1 MIRKKRYLAAKMG
14 LLALG
19 LMLLFP
25 GQAEAADKKTIYN
38 SPYVSF
44 SPDGK
49 AFTTCAGDQNYTWY
63 AEDDSTTVYTGIKSS
78 LRSLRTGEHY
88 YKVARWGEVPVG
100 SWKVVHRPG
109 QCIHDGY
116 TSDENWHGIQF
127 GTQKCMQYYYS
138 GWKAFCA
145 DCGEPLED
153 SNIYMSREAASSI
166 QYLDLGSE
174 KNPVF
179 YYYLCPFCR
188 NLEQGVGLS
197 AHWCKEISWNQYRVV
212 YKANSGVDGYNG
224 YMDYSYHMYN
234 NETIYEG
241 ETVTPVTH
249 LTENNYTRVGY
260 VFTGWNTKQDG
271 SGVSFTDK
279 EEIYNLSSSDWNDQ
293 STWTDTDRG
302 TITLYA
308 QWRKSESTLVID
320 ANGGKYGGL
329 DKQSI
334 TQLYLKKYVLQAD
347 FIQAP
352 EGYQVSFETNG
363 GSTVETILGTK
374 HFVEWMREQPF
385 KGWLDDNK
393 YIFTAPDGNVDT
405 VKAAYHSDPIT
416 LPVTTKDGWSFGG
429 WYYDSDFSLPAGG
442 AGDQII
448 PSKDMTLYAQWVDLR
463 LQAVDNYEVNDGKG
477 AVDLSWSQ
485 SDQNN
490 KTYLVYQKKEDGAW
504 IRVNSANDISSTTVI
519 DQTYTFDGQAKQYTV
534 PYTGLYSINAMGAQG
549 QSYGSYTGGYGGSV
563 TGTFWLRKGEILT
576 YVVGGQNG
584 YNGGGNASS
593 FGNGGGMTSVVSNQK
608 GTLLIAGGG
617 GGAFSHGNGNA
628 GGSAASVID
637 GNAGQAGMAGGGA
650 GYQGGTAGERL
661 VHHHTS
667 ACDTSR
673 SIIGSFRNN
682 NYSYEDDDDD
692 RYYVKQRIA
701 NVSADGFKYLHF
713 SGLINQ
719 QRGHRISAGSGTL
732 KVYNQNGLIFQKSI
746 YDIESFIRTEY
757 QRAIAG
763 NYGGENNYSSY
774 SHANYD
780 FDDNDQAVYEDTDY
794 VWLHYNGDGSVT
806 KWRKDGADD
815 DYIPN
820 PSANATSYF
829 IPSAT
834 RGGSSWFYGINWYFK
849 YDIPIPAGSTN
860 IRIEF
865 ESEHETE
872 SYLSVSVQEAVL
884 TGRIGCGMT
893 EGQVISS
900 KPAYGGSN
908 YVNSSYALMY
918 EMNSGERSGSG
929 IGELHSKAIGYQE
942 SLDLAGVTA
951 TDFAAP
957 DKISDQVT
965 KEPLDGKSIRVTW
978 QVPSDNG
985 TDYYHKVESYL
996 TGSTSMLCESN
1007 VTKNTLVSG
1016 VKGYYYL
1023 VDQNGDTVVTGN
1035 ANYVQVPHVNV
1046 VTAEYNQ
1053 YLHIAAVDVA
1063 GNISETTHILIDAKD
1078 VLWKLYTKQLVID
1091 ASADNVYPATDK
1103 SWYVRADGSTPFT
1116 LKNEAYMDGTASR
1129 GYQLNETIYETVSDD
1144 SSVARN
1150 IIRTASTEIA
1160 DTSIRTDAN
1169 GLAYST
1175 DGTTALQQ
1183 YSYSYTVRSNK
1194 NRDLMGVQ
1202 KFTISRDLSGQTIQV
1217 IPVAEAD
1224 KESDKV
1230 YSAHELDEKNKITL
1244 IADGEAPVI
1253 RGLEIMED
1261 RDLIDRRDGSIT
1273 VTVTAD
1279 DDLSGVKDF
1288 YVVIKNTDNAIT
1300 KTYLPDVD
1308 GSIRITITEDEP
1320 IFSGD
1325 FTVLGYAVDN
1335 VGNENNLSYGTT
1347 EFALASSVE
1356 RILSPHDPIF
1366 KCGESGILTFTTW
1379 GYADRVEVIF
1389 PESMTALDPTL
1400 NKVYDY
1406 TDCPG
1411 YMITEHLQFM
1421 VPLYTPEN
1429 QNLEITVRAYKGD
1442 KKLEDHPT
1450 ISVIGVSGTVL
1461 DEFRTRLR

>member
-19 LMLLFP
+19 LMLMFP

-63 AEDDSTTVYTGIKSS
+63 DNGTTVYTGIKSS

-109 QCIHDGY
+109 QCIHDAY

-127 GTQKCMQYYYS
+127 GTQKCIQNYYS

-153 SNIYMSREAASSI
+153 ANIYMSREAASSI

-188 NLEQGVGLS
+188 NLEQGVSLS
-197 AHWCKEISWNQYRVV
+197 AHWCKKISWNQYRIF
-212 YKANSGVDGYNG
+212 YDPNIKKYNG

-234 NETIYEG
+234 SATEYEG
-241 ETVTPVTH
+241 QTVTPVTH
-249 LTENNYTRVGY
+249 LTENNYTKEGY
-260 VFTGWNTKQDG
+260 VFIGWNTKPDG
-271 SGVSFTDK
+271 SGVSFSDSA
-279 EEIYNLSSSDWNDQ
+279 EIYNLSNVDWRDE
-293 STWTDTDRG
+293 STWTETDNG

-320 ANGGKYGGL
+320 AAGGKYSGL

-334 TQLYLKKYVLQAD
+334 TQPYLKNYVLQAD
-347 FIQAP
+347 LIQAP
-352 EGYQVSFETNG
+352 DGYQVAFVANG
-363 GSTVETILGTK
+363 GSTVETIAGTK

-385 KGWLDDNK
+385 RGWLEDNI
-393 YIFTAPDGNVDT
+393 YTFTAPDGNVDT
-405 VKAAYHSDPIT
+405 LKAAYQSDPIT
-416 LPVTTKDGWSFGG
+416 LPSTTKDGWSFGG
-429 WYYDSDFSLPAGG
+429 WYYDPDFSLPAGG

-463 LQAVDNYEVNDGKG
+463 LQSVDNYDANDGKG

-490 KTYLVYQKKEDGAW
+490 KTYLVYQKREDGAW
-504 IRVNSANDISSTTVI
+504 LRVNSANDISSTTI
-519 DQTYTFDGQAKQYTV
+519 INQAYNFEGQFKQYTV
-534 PYTGLYSINAMGAQG
+534 PYTGLYTIDALGAQG
-549 QSYGSYTGGYGGSV
+549 KSYGSYTGGYGGSV
-563 TGTFWLRKGEILT
+563 TGTFWLRKGEVLT
-576 YVVGGQNG
+576 YVVGGQDG
-584 YNGGGNASS
+584 YNGGGSASS

-608 GTLLIAGGG
+608 GTLMIAGGG

-628 GGSAASVID
+628 GGSAASVIN
-637 GNAGQAGMAGGGA
+637 GNNGQSGMAGGGG
-650 GYQGGTAGERL
+650 GYQGGTAGERIDHYH
-661 VHHHTS
+661 VASCNVYHTHV
-667 ACDTSR
+667 
-673 SIIGSFRNN
+673 GS
-682 NYSYEDDDDD
+682 SD
-692 RYYVKQRIA
+692 RYGGCYTKYVENKRVVTWTDNLCCSNCQEGPNA
-701 NVSADGFKYLHF
+701 HF
-713 SGLINQ
+713 PGNPYGACGNFNPNWEKEIDDS
-719 QRGHRISAGSGTL
+719 
-732 KVYNQNGLIFQKSI
+732 Y
-746 YDIESFIRTEY
+746 YDLTCGKTTSTIVGYRC
-757 QRAIAG
+757 G
-763 NYGGENNYSSY
+763 M
-774 SHANYD
+774 
-780 FDDNDQAVYEDTDY
+780 
-794 VWLHYNGDGSVT
+794 YNGQ
-806 KWRKDGADD
+806 
-815 DYIPN
+815 I
-820 PSANATSYF
+820 
-829 IPSAT
+829 
-834 RGGSSWFYGINWYFK
+834 
-849 YDIPIPAGSTN
+849 
-860 IRIEF
+860 
-865 ESEHETE
+865 
-872 SYLSVSVQEAVL
+872 L
-884 TGRIGCGMT
+884 
-893 EGQVISS
+893 SS

-908 YVNSSYALMY
+908 YVNSAYAMMY
-918 EMNSGERSGSG
+918 ETYSGVRSGSG
-929 IGELHSKAIGYQE
+929 AAELHSKAIGYQE

-978 QVPSDNG
+978 QVPNDNG

-1007 VTKNTLVSG
+1007 ITKNTLVSG
-1016 VKGYYYL
+1016 VMGYYYL
-1023 VDQNGDTVVTGN
+1023 VDQKEDTVVTGY
-1035 ANYVQVPHVNV
+1035 ANYVQDPHVNV

-1078 VLWKLYTKQLVID
+1078 VLWKIYTKQLSID
-1091 ASADNVYPATDK
+1091 ESVDNVYPAADK
-1103 SWYVRADGSTPFT
+1103 IWYVRADGTTPFT
-1116 LKNEAYMDGTASR
+1116 LKNEAYMDGTASQ

-1169 GLAYST
+1169 GLSYST

>member
-1 MIRKKRYLAAKMG
+1 MIRKKRYLAVG
-14 LLALG
+14 LLAMG
-19 LMLLFP
+19 ISIIFS
-25 GQAEAADKKTIYN
+25 GQTAEAAEKKTIYN

-63 AEDDSTTVYTGIKSS
+63 DNGTTVNTGIKSS
-78 LRSLRTGEHY
+78 LRNLETGEHY
-88 YKVARWGEVPVG
+88 YAIRRSGEVPVG
-100 SWKVVHRPG
+100 YWKVVHRPG

-116 TSDENWHGIQF
+116 PDKDWHGIAF

-138 GWKAFCA
+138 GWKAYCA
-145 DCGEPLED
+145 DCGEPIKE
-153 SNIYMSREAASSI
+153 NHIYMSREAAASI
-166 QYLDLGSE
+166 QYLDLGTE
-174 KNPVF
+174 TARMG
-179 YYYLCPFCR
+179 YYYLCPFCS
-188 NLEQGVGLS
+188 NLEQGVTLS
-197 AHWCKEISWNQYRVV
+197 AHLCKEISWNQYRIF
-212 YKANSGVDGYNG
+212 YNPNIKKYNG

-234 NETIYEG
+234 NATEYEG
-241 ETVTPVTH
+241 QTVTPVTH
-249 LTENNYTRVGY
+249 LTENNYTKEGY
-260 VFTGWNTKQDG
+260 VFIGWNTKPDG
-271 SGVSFTDK
+271 SGAFFADSA
-279 EEIYNLSSSDWNDQ
+279 EIYNLSSIDWRDE
-293 STWTDTDRG
+293 STWTETDNG
-302 TITLYA
+302 TVTLYA

-320 ANGGKYGGL
+320 AAGGKYSGL

-334 TQLYLKKYVLQAD
+334 TQPYLKNYVLQVD
-347 FIQAP
+347 LIQAP
-352 EGYQVSFETNG
+352 DGYQVAFVANG
-363 GSTVETILGTK
+363 GSPVETIAGTK

-385 KGWLDDNK
+385 RGWLEDNI
-393 YIFTAPDGNVDT
+393 YTFTAPDGNVDT
-405 VKAAYHSDPIT
+405 LKAAYQSDPIT
-416 LPVTTKDGWSFGG
+416 LPATTRDGWSFGG
-429 WYYDSDFSLPAGG
+429 WYYDPDFSLPAGG

-463 LQAVDNYEVNDGKG
+463 LQSVDNYDANEGKG

-490 KTYLVYQKKEDGAW
+490 KTYLVYQKRENGAW
-504 IRVNSANDISSTTVI
+504 IRVNSADDISSTTVI
-519 DQTYTFDGQAKQYTV
+519 SEAYSFEGQEKQYTI
-534 PYTGLYSINAMGAQG
+534 PYTGLYTIKALGAQG
-549 QSYGSYTGGYGGSV
+549 ASYESYTGGYGGSV
-563 TGTFWLRKGEILT
+563 GGKFWLRKGDVLT
-576 YVVGGQNG
+576 YAVGGQNG
-584 YNGGGNASS
+584 YNGGGNATDY
-593 FGNGGGMTSVVSNQK
+593 GNGGGMTSVVSDQK
-608 GTLLIAGGG
+608 GELMIAGGG
-617 GGAFSHGNGNA
+617 GGASPGGNGGN

-637 GNAGQAGMAGGGA
+637 GHDGESGMAGGGA
-650 GYQGGTAGERL
+650 GYQGGCAGEKI
-661 VHHHTS
+661 VHHHTNDCYVDAS
-667 ACDTSR
+667 YTPAFGSWDGKVDGFDCYADSNTKTS
-673 SIIGSFRNN
+673 G
-682 NYSYEDDDDD
+682 YAHTKDDDP
-692 RYYVKQRIA
+692 RHVIRVGWESYAYSEGTLWNLNGYSGLATNGNTQL
-701 NVSADGFKYLHF
+701 NVSVHTNSWGSTDGLNLSKSKY
-713 SGLINQ
+713 
-719 QRGHRISAGSGTL
+719 R
-732 KVYNQNGLIFQKSI
+732 VMNQNGSTISSG
-746 YDIESFIRTEY
+746 SFSS
-757 QRAIAG
+757 AM
-763 NYGGENNYSSY
+763 NSSSSSGGS
-774 SHANYD
+774 
-780 FDDNDQAVYEDTDY
+780 
-794 VWLHYNGDGSVT
+794 
-806 KWRKDGADD
+806 
-815 DYIPN
+815 
-820 PSANATSYF
+820 
-829 IPSAT
+829 
-834 RGGSSWFYGINWYFK
+834 GSSWENPDGSWGGSPDVRDFYGTFHFALPEGTTRIYLYLDFYHNA
-849 YDIPIPAGSTN
+849 YDAWFT
-860 IRIEF
+860 
-865 ESEHETE
+865 SEITG
-872 SYLSVSVQEAVL
+872 LSFSG
-884 TGRIGCGMT
+884 GRKLNCGMT
-893 EGQVISS
+893 EGQVLSS

-908 YVNSSYALMY
+908 YVSSDALMY
-918 EMNSGERSGSG
+918 EMYSGVRSGSG
-929 IGELHSKAIGYQE
+929 YATLDAEAVGYQE
-942 SLDLAGVTA
+942 SLDLTGVVA

-965 KEPLDGKSIRVTW
+965 KEPLDGKSICVTW
-978 QVPSDNG
+978 QTPKDNG

-996 TGSTSMLCESN
+996 TGSTSMLCKSN

-1016 VKGYYYL
+1016 VMGYYYL
-1023 VDQNGDTVVTGN
+1023 VDQKEDTVVTGN
-1035 ANYVQVPHVNV
+1035 ANYVQDPHVNV

-1063 GNISETTHILIDAKD
+1063 GNISDTTHILIDAKD

-1103 SWYVRADGSTPFT
+1103 SWYVRADGGTPFT

-1144 SSVARN
+1144 SSVSRN

-1224 KESDKV
+1224 KELNKV
-1230 YSAHELDEKNKITL
+1230 YSAHELDEANKITL
-1244 IADGEAPVI
+1244 IADAEAPVI

-1273 VTVTAD
+1273 IRASAED
-1279 DDLSGVKDF
+1279 ELSGVKDF
-1288 YVVIKNTDNAIT
+1288 YIVISNSDNAVM
-1300 KTYLPDVD
+1300 KTYTPDEN
-1308 GSIRITITEDEP
+1308 GYINITITNDEP

-1325 FTVLGYAVDN
+1325 FTLLGYAVDN
-1335 VGNENNLSYGTT
+1335 VGNENSLSYGTT

-1356 RILSPHDPIF
+1356 RILEPHDPIF

-1429 QNLEITVRAYKGD
+1429 QNLEVTVRAYKGD

>member
-19 LMLLFP
+19 LMLMFP

-63 AEDDSTTVYTGIKSS
+63 DNGTTVYTGIKSS

-116 TSDENWHGIQF
+116 PTDKNWHGIQF
-127 GTQKCMQYYYS
+127 GTQKCIQNYYS

-153 SNIYMSREAASSI
+153 ANIYMSREAASSI

-188 NLEQGVGLS
+188 NLEQGVSLS
-197 AHWCKEISWNQYRVV
+197 AHWCKEISWNQYRVI
-212 YKANSGVDGYNG
+212 YKPNTGADDYSG
-224 YMDYSYHMYN
+224 YMDTSYHMYN
-234 NETIYEG
+234 NATTYEG

-249 LTENNYTRVGY
+249 LTANGYTRIGY
-260 VFTGWNTKQDG
+260 VFTGWNTKPDG
-271 SGVSFTDK
+271 SGTTYADK
-279 EEIYNLSSSDWNDQ
+279 EEIYNLSSADWNNKNE
-293 STWTDTDRG
+293 STWIETDNG

-320 ANGGKYGGL
+320 AAGGKYSGL

-334 TQLYLKKYVLQAD
+334 TQPYLKNYVLQVD
-347 FIQAP
+347 LIQAP
-352 EGYQVSFETNG
+352 DGYQVSFETNG

-374 HFVEWMREQPF
+374 HFIEWMREQPF
-385 KGWLDDNK
+385 KGWLEDNK

-405 VKAAYHSDPIT
+405 VKAAYQSDPIT
-416 LPVTTKDGWSFGG
+416 LPSTTKDGWSFGG
-429 WYYDSDFSLPAGG
+429 WYYDPDFSLPAGG

-463 LQAVDNYEVNDGKG
+463 LQSVDNYDANEGKG

-490 KTYLVYQKKEDGAW
+490 KTYLVYQKRENGAW
-504 IRVNSANDISSTTVI
+504 IRVNSADDISSTTVI
-519 DQTYTFDGQAKQYTV
+519 NEAYSFDGQEKQYTI
-534 PYTGLYSINAMGAQG
+534 PYTGLYTIKALGAQG
-549 QSYGSYTGGYGGSV
+549 ASYESYTGGYGGSV
-563 TGTFWLRKGEILT
+563 DGKFWLRKGDVLT
-576 YVVGGQNG
+576 YAVGGQNG
-584 YNGGGNASS
+584 YNGGGNATDY
-593 FGNGGGMTSVVSNQK
+593 GNGGGMTSVVSDQK
-608 GTLLIAGGG
+608 GELLIAGGG
-617 GGAFSHGNGNA
+617 GGASPGGDGGN

-637 GNAGQAGMAGGGA
+637 GHDGESGMAGGGA
-650 GYQGGTAGERL
+650 GYQGGCAGEKI
-661 VHHHTS
+661 VHHHTN
-667 ACDTSR
+667 ACYVDASYTPAF
-673 SIIGSFRNN
+673 GSW
-682 NYSYEDDDDD
+682 EGH
-692 RYYVKQRIA
+692 
-701 NVSADGFKYLHF
+701 ADGFDDYAGNYTKTDAYSHTKDDDPRHVIRVGWASNAYGDMFNISGYSGIATNGNTQLNVSVYASSWGST
-713 SGLINQ
+713 SGLSLAKSKYAI
-719 QRGHRISAGSGTL
+719 L
-732 KVYNQNGLIFQKSI
+732 NQNGTIISSGSFQS
-746 YDIESFIRTEY
+746 
-757 QRAIAG
+757 AIDSQQWS
-763 NYGGENNYSSY
+763 GGPGGVS
-774 SHANYD
+774 D
-780 FDDNDQAVYEDTDY
+780 
-794 VWLHYNGDGSVT
+794 
-806 KWRKDGADD
+806 
-815 DYIPN
+815 
-820 PSANATSYF
+820 SYF
-829 IPSAT
+829 DGTFKFKLPSGTT
-834 RGGSSWFYGINWYFK
+834 RIYLYLDFYHSASNAWLTSKITGLSFSGGRKIN
-849 YDIPIPAGSTN
+849 
-860 IRIEF
+860 
-865 ESEHETE
+865 
-872 SYLSVSVQEAVL
+872 
-884 TGRIGCGMT
+884 CGMT
-893 EGQVISS
+893 EGQVLSS

-908 YVNSSYALMY
+908 YVSSDALMY
-918 EMNSGERSGSG
+918 EMYSGVRSGSG
-929 IGELHSKAIGYQE
+929 YATLDAEAVGYQE
-942 SLDLAGVTA
+942 SLDLTGVVA

-965 KEPLDGKSIRVTW
+965 IEPLDGKSICVTW
-978 QVPSDNG
+978 QTPKDNG

-1007 VTKNTLVSG
+1007 ITKNTLVSG
-1016 VKGYYYL
+1016 VMGYYYL
-1023 VDQNGDTVVTGN
+1023 VDQKEDTVVAGN
-1035 ANYVQVPHVNV
+1035 ANYVQDPHVNV

-1103 SWYVRADGSTPFT
+1103 SWYVRADGSTPFA
-1116 LKNEAYMDGTASR
+1116 LKNEAYIYMDGTASR
-1129 GYQLNETIYETVSDD
+1129 GYQLNETIYETVSDN

-1169 GLAYST
+1169 GLSYST
-1175 DGTTALQQ
+1175 DGTSVLQQ

-1253 RGLEIMED
+1253 RGLEIMKD

-1273 VTVTAD
+1273 IHASAED
-1279 DDLSGVKDF
+1279 NLSGVKDF
-1288 YVVIKNTDNAIT
+1288 YIVISNSDNAVM
-1300 KTYLPDVD
+1300 KTYTPDEN
-1308 GSIRITITEDEP
+1308 GYINITITKDEP

-1325 FTVLGYAVDN
+1325 FTLLGYAVDN
-1335 VGNENNLSYGTT
+1335 VGNENSLSYGTT

-1356 RILSPHDPIF
+1356 RILEPHDPIF

-1389 PESMTALDPTL
+1389 PESMTKLDRTL

>member
-197 AHWCKEISWNQYRVV
+197 AHWCKKISWNQYRIF
-212 YKANSGVDGYNG
+212 YDPNIKKYNG

-320 ANGGKYGGL
+320 ANGGRYNGVDKYSL
-329 DKQSI
+329 TEPYSSK
-334 TQLYLKKYVLQAD
+334 YLLQKNL
-347 FIQAP
+347 IVSP
-352 EGYQVSFETNG
+352 NGYTVAFETNG
-363 GSTVETILGTK
+363 GTNVDTITGTM
-374 HFVEWMREQPF
+374 HFVEWMQIQPF
-385 KGWLDDNK
+385 NGFVTNDT
-393 YIFTAPDGNVDT
+393 YMFMAPDRNIDT
-405 VKAAYHSDPIT
+405 LKAVYQSDPIT

-429 WYYDSDFSLPAGG
+429 WYYDPDFSLPAGG

-463 LQAVDNYEVNDGKG
+463 LQSVDNYDANDGKG

-490 KTYLVYQKKEDGAW
+490 KTYLVYQKREDGAW
-504 IRVNSANDISSTTVI
+504 LRVNSANDISSTTI
-519 DQTYTFDGQAKQYTV
+519 INQAYNFEGQFKQYTV
-534 PYTGLYSINAMGAQG
+534 PYTGLYTIDALGAQG
-549 QSYGSYTGGYGGSV
+549 KSYGSYTGGYGGSV
-563 TGTFWLRKGEILT
+563 TGTFWLRKGEVLT
-576 YVVGGQNG
+576 YVVGGQDG
-584 YNGGGNASS
+584 YNGGGSASS

-608 GTLLIAGGG
+608 GTLMIAGGG

-628 GGSAASVID
+628 GGSAASVIN
-637 GNAGQAGMAGGGA
+637 GNNGQSGMAGGGG
-650 GYQGGTAGERL
+650 GYQGGTAGERIDHYH
-661 VHHHTS
+661 VASCNVYHTHV
-667 ACDTSR
+667 
-673 SIIGSFRNN
+673 GS
-682 NYSYEDDDDD
+682 SD
-692 RYYVKQRIA
+692 RYGGCYTKYVENKRVVTWTDNLCCSNCQEGPNA
-701 NVSADGFKYLHF
+701 HF
-713 SGLINQ
+713 PGNPYGACGNFNPNWEKEIDDS
-719 QRGHRISAGSGTL
+719 
-732 KVYNQNGLIFQKSI
+732 Y
-746 YDIESFIRTEY
+746 YDLTCGKTTSTIVGYRC
-757 QRAIAG
+757 G
-763 NYGGENNYSSY
+763 M
-774 SHANYD
+774 
-780 FDDNDQAVYEDTDY
+780 
-794 VWLHYNGDGSVT
+794 YNGQ
-806 KWRKDGADD
+806 
-815 DYIPN
+815 I
-820 PSANATSYF
+820 
-829 IPSAT
+829 
-834 RGGSSWFYGINWYFK
+834 
-849 YDIPIPAGSTN
+849 
-860 IRIEF
+860 
-865 ESEHETE
+865 
-872 SYLSVSVQEAVL
+872 L
-884 TGRIGCGMT
+884 
-893 EGQVISS
+893 SS

-908 YVNSSYALMY
+908 YVNSAYAMMY
-918 EMNSGERSGSG
+918 ETYSGVRSGSG
-929 IGELHSKAIGYQE
+929 AAELHSKAIGYQE

-978 QVPSDNG
+978 QVPNDNG

-1007 VTKNTLVSG
+1007 ITKNTLVSG
-1016 VKGYYYL
+1016 VMGYYYL
-1023 VDQNGDTVVTGN
+1023 VDQKEDTVVTGY
-1035 ANYVQVPHVNV
+1035 ANYVQDPHVNV

-1129 GYQLNETIYETVSDD
+1129 GYQLNETIYETVSDNN
-1144 SSVARN
+1144 SVARN
-1150 IIRTASTEIA
+1150 IIRTASMEIA

-1169 GLAYST
+1169 GLSYST
-1175 DGTTALQQ
+1175 DGTSVLQQ

-1300 KTYLPDVD
+1300 KTYLPDAD

-1347 EFALASSVE
+1347 EFALSSSVE

>member
-19 LMLLFP
+19 LMLMFP

-63 AEDDSTTVYTGIKSS
+63 DNGTTVYTGIKSS

-109 QCIHDGY
+109 QCIHDAY

-127 GTQKCMQYYYS
+127 GTQKCIQNYYS

-153 SNIYMSREAASSI
+153 ANIYMSREAASSI

-188 NLEQGVGLS
+188 NLEQGVSLS
-197 AHWCKEISWNQYRVV
+197 AHWCKEISWNQYRVI
-212 YKANSGVDGYNG
+212 YKPNTGADDYSG
-224 YMDYSYHMYN
+224 YMDTSYHMYN
-234 NETIYEG
+234 NATTYEG

-249 LTENNYTRVGY
+249 LTANGYTRIGY
-260 VFTGWNTKQDG
+260 VFTGWNTKPDG
-271 SGVSFTDK
+271 SGTTYADK
-279 EEIYNLSSSDWNDQ
+279 EEIYNLSSADWNNKNE
-293 STWTDTDRG
+293 STWIETDNG

-329 DKQSI
+329 DKQSV
-334 TQLYLKKYVLQAD
+334 TQLYLKNYVLQAD

-405 VKAAYHSDPIT
+405 VKAAYQSDPIT
-416 LPVTTKDGWSFGG
+416 LPFTTKDGWSFGG

-463 LQAVDNYEVNDGKG
+463 LQSVDNYDANDGKG

-490 KTYLVYQKKEDGAW
+490 KTYLVYQKREDGAW
-504 IRVNSANDISSTTVI
+504 LRVNSANDISSTTI
-519 DQTYTFDGQAKQYTV
+519 INQAYNFEGQSKQYTV
-534 PYTGLYSINAMGAQG
+534 PYTGLYTIDALGAQG
-549 QSYGSYTGGYGGSV
+549 KSYGSYTGGYGGSV
-563 TGTFWLRKGEILT
+563 TGTFWLRKGEVLT
-576 YVVGGQNG
+576 YVVGGQDG
-584 YNGGGNASS
+584 YNGGGSASS

-608 GTLLIAGGG
+608 GTLMIAGGG

-628 GGSAASVID
+628 GGSAASVIN
-637 GNAGQAGMAGGGA
+637 GNNGQSGMAGGGG
-650 GYQGGTAGERL
+650 GYQGGTAGERIDHYH
-661 VHHHTS
+661 VASCNVYHTHV
-667 ACDTSR
+667 
-673 SIIGSFRNN
+673 GS
-682 NYSYEDDDDD
+682 SD
-692 RYYVKQRIA
+692 RYGGCYTKYVENKRVVTWTDNLCCSNCQEGPNA
-701 NVSADGFKYLHF
+701 HF
-713 SGLINQ
+713 PGNPYGACGNFNPNWEKEIDDS
-719 QRGHRISAGSGTL
+719 
-732 KVYNQNGLIFQKSI
+732 Y
-746 YDIESFIRTEY
+746 YDLTCGKTTSTIVGYRC
-757 QRAIAG
+757 G
-763 NYGGENNYSSY
+763 M
-774 SHANYD
+774 
-780 FDDNDQAVYEDTDY
+780 
-794 VWLHYNGDGSVT
+794 YNGQ
-806 KWRKDGADD
+806 
-815 DYIPN
+815 I
-820 PSANATSYF
+820 
-829 IPSAT
+829 
-834 RGGSSWFYGINWYFK
+834 
-849 YDIPIPAGSTN
+849 
-860 IRIEF
+860 
-865 ESEHETE
+865 
-872 SYLSVSVQEAVL
+872 L
-884 TGRIGCGMT
+884 
-893 EGQVISS
+893 SS

-908 YVNSSYALMY
+908 YVNSAYAMMY
-918 EMNSGERSGSG
+918 ETHSGVRSGSG
-929 IGELHSKAIGYQE
+929 AAELHSKAIGYQE

-978 QVPSDNG
+978 QVPNDNG

-1007 VTKNTLVSG
+1007 ITKNTLVSG
-1016 VKGYYYL
+1016 VMGYYYL
-1023 VDQNGDTVVTGN
+1023 VDQKEDTVVAGN
-1035 ANYVQVPHVNV
+1035 ANYVQDPHVNV

-1103 SWYVRADGSTPFT
+1103 SWYVRADGTTPFT

-1169 GLAYST
+1169 GLSYST

-1183 YSYSYTVRSNK
+1183 YSFSYTVRSNK

-1230 YSAHELDEKNKITL
+1230 YSVHELDEKNKITL

>member
-19 LMLLFP
+19 LMLMFP

-63 AEDDSTTVYTGIKSS
+63 DNGTTVYTGIKSS

-109 QCIHDGY
+109 QCIHDAY

-127 GTQKCMQYYYS
+127 GTQKCIKNYYS

-153 SNIYMSREAASSI
+153 ANIYMSREAASSI

-188 NLEQGVGLS
+188 NLEQGVRLS
-197 AHWCKEISWNQYRVV
+197 AHWCKEISWNQYRVI
-212 YKANSGVDGYNG
+212 YKPNTGADDYSG
-224 YMDYSYHMYN
+224 YMDTSYHMYN
-234 NETIYEG
+234 NATTYEG

-249 LTENNYTRVGY
+249 LTANGYTRIGY
-260 VFTGWNTKQDG
+260 VFTGWNTKPDG
-271 SGVSFTDK
+271 SGTTYADK
-279 EEIYNLSSSDWNDQ
+279 EEIYNLSSADWNNKNE
-293 STWTDTDRG
+293 STWTETDNG

-308 QWRKSESTLVID
+308 QWRKRESTLVID

-334 TQLYLKKYVLQAD
+334 TQLYLKNYVLQAD

-405 VKAAYHSDPIT
+405 VKAAYQSDPIT
-416 LPVTTKDGWSFGG
+416 LPFTTKDGWSFGG

-463 LQAVDNYEVNDGKG
+463 LQSVDNYDANDGKG
-477 AVDLSWSQ
+477 AVDLSWSP

-490 KTYLVYQKKEDGAW
+490 KTYLVYQKREDGAW
-504 IRVNSANDISSTTVI
+504 LRVNSANDISSTTI
-519 DQTYTFDGQAKQYTV
+519 INQAYNFEGQSKQYTV
-534 PYTGLYSINAMGAQG
+534 PYTGLYTIDALGAQG
-549 QSYGSYTGGYGGSV
+549 KSYGSYTGGYGGSV
-563 TGTFWLRKGEILT
+563 TGTFWLRKGEVLT
-576 YVVGGQNG
+576 YVVGGQDG

-608 GTLLIAGGG
+608 GTLMIAGGG

-628 GGSAASVID
+628 GGSAASVIN
-637 GNAGQAGMAGGGA
+637 GNNGQSGMAGGGG
-650 GYQGGTAGERL
+650 GYQGGTAGERIDHYH
-661 VHHHTS
+661 VASCNVYHTHV
-667 ACDTSR
+667 
-673 SIIGSFRNN
+673 GS
-682 NYSYEDDDDD
+682 SD
-692 RYYVKQRIA
+692 RYGGCYTKYVENKRVVTWTDNLCCSNCQEGPNA
-701 NVSADGFKYLHF
+701 HF
-713 SGLINQ
+713 PGNPYGACGNFNPNWEKEIDDS
-719 QRGHRISAGSGTL
+719 
-732 KVYNQNGLIFQKSI
+732 Y
-746 YDIESFIRTEY
+746 YDLTCGKTTSTIVGYRC
-757 QRAIAG
+757 G
-763 NYGGENNYSSY
+763 M
-774 SHANYD
+774 
-780 FDDNDQAVYEDTDY
+780 
-794 VWLHYNGDGSVT
+794 YNGQ
-806 KWRKDGADD
+806 
-815 DYIPN
+815 I
-820 PSANATSYF
+820 
-829 IPSAT
+829 
-834 RGGSSWFYGINWYFK
+834 
-849 YDIPIPAGSTN
+849 
-860 IRIEF
+860 
-865 ESEHETE
+865 
-872 SYLSVSVQEAVL
+872 L
-884 TGRIGCGMT
+884 
-893 EGQVISS
+893 SS

-908 YVNSSYALMY
+908 YVNSAYAMMY
-918 EMNSGERSGSG
+918 ETYSGVRSGSG
-929 IGELHSKAIGYQE
+929 AAELHSKAIGYQE

-1016 VKGYYYL
+1016 VMGYYYL

-1035 ANYVQVPHVNV
+1035 ANYVQDPHVNV

-1078 VLWKLYTKQLVID
+1078 VLWKLYTKQLSID
-1091 ASADNVYPATDK
+1091 ESVDNVYPAADK
-1103 SWYVRADGSTPFT
+1103 IWYVRADGTTPFT
-1116 LKNEAYMDGTASR
+1116 LKNEAYMDGTASQ

-1169 GLAYST
+1169 GLSYST

>member
-14 LLALG
+14 LLALAIA
-19 LMLLFP
+19 MLLP
-25 GQAEAADKKTIYN
+25 GQKVDAADKKTIYN

-49 AFTTCAGDQNYTWY
+49 AFTTCAGDRDYTWY
-63 AEDDSTTVYTGIKSS
+63 DADTRVSTGITSS
-78 LRSLRTGEHY
+78 LRALNTGEHY
-88 YKVARWGEVPVG
+88 YKVSRYGEIPIGYWQV
-100 SWKVVHRPG
+100 SHRPA
-109 QCIHDGY
+109 QCIHNGY
-116 TSDENWHGIQF
+116 PEDNYLYHGIQY
-127 GTQKCMQYYYS
+127 GRHKCLRNYNS
-138 GWKAFCA
+138 GWMAYCA
-145 DCGEPLED
+145 DCGEVIAYA
-153 SNIYMSREAASSI
+153 NMYMSRDAAKSI
-166 QYLDLGSE
+166 QYMDLGS
-174 KNPVF
+174 KQNPME
-179 YYYLCPFCR
+179 YYFLCPFCN
-188 NLEQGVGLS
+188 NLEQGAPLGE
-197 AHWCKEISWNQYRVV
+197 HKCKEISWNQYRIF
-212 YKANSGVDGYNG
+212 YDTNIKKYNG

-320 ANGGKYGGL
+320 ANGGRYNGVDKYSL
-329 DKQSI
+329 TEPYSSK
-334 TQLYLKKYVLQAD
+334 YLLQKNL
-347 FIQAP
+347 IVSP
-352 EGYQVSFETNG
+352 NGYTVAFETNG
-363 GSTVETILGTK
+363 GTNVDTITGTM
-374 HFVEWMREQPF
+374 HFVEWMQIQPF
-385 KGWLDDNK
+385 NGFVTNDT
-393 YIFTAPDGNVDT
+393 YMFMAPDRNIDT
-405 VKAAYHSDPIT
+405 LKAAYQPDPIT
-416 LPVTTKDGWSFGG
+416 LPSTTKDGWSFGG
-429 WYYDSDFSLPAGG
+429 WYYDPDFSLPAGG

-463 LQAVDNYEVNDGKG
+463 LQSVDNYDANDGKG

-490 KTYLVYQKKEDGAW
+490 KTYLVYQKREDGAW
-504 IRVNSANDISSTTVI
+504 IRVNSANDISSTTI
-519 DQTYTFDGQAKQYTV
+519 INQAYNFEGQSKQYTV
-534 PYTGLYSINAMGAQG
+534 PYTGLYTIDALGAQG
-549 QSYGSYTGGYGGSV
+549 KSYGSYTGGYGGSV
-563 TGTFWLRKGEILT
+563 TGTFWLRKGEVLT

-584 YNGGGNASS
+584 YNGGGSASS

-608 GTLLIAGGG
+608 GTLMIAGGG

-628 GGSAASVID
+628 GGSVASVIN
-637 GNAGQAGMAGGGA
+637 GNNGQSGMAGGGG
-650 GYQGGTAGERL
+650 GYQGGTAGERIDHYH
-661 VHHHTS
+661 VASCNVYHTHV
-667 ACDTSR
+667 
-673 SIIGSFRNN
+673 GS
-682 NYSYEDDDDD
+682 SD
-692 RYYVKQRIA
+692 RYGGCYTKYVENKRVVTWTDNLCCSNCQEGPNA
-701 NVSADGFKYLHF
+701 HF
-713 SGLINQ
+713 PGNPYGACGNFNPNWEKEIDDS
-719 QRGHRISAGSGTL
+719 
-732 KVYNQNGLIFQKSI
+732 Y
-746 YDIESFIRTEY
+746 YDLTCGKTTSTIVGYRC
-757 QRAIAG
+757 G
-763 NYGGENNYSSY
+763 M
-774 SHANYD
+774 
-780 FDDNDQAVYEDTDY
+780 
-794 VWLHYNGDGSVT
+794 YNGQ
-806 KWRKDGADD
+806 
-815 DYIPN
+815 I
-820 PSANATSYF
+820 
-829 IPSAT
+829 
-834 RGGSSWFYGINWYFK
+834 
-849 YDIPIPAGSTN
+849 
-860 IRIEF
+860 
-865 ESEHETE
+865 
-872 SYLSVSVQEAVL
+872 L
-884 TGRIGCGMT
+884 
-893 EGQVISS
+893 SS

-908 YVNSSYALMY
+908 YVNSAYAMMY
-918 EMNSGERSGSG
+918 ETYSGVRSGSG
-929 IGELHSKAIGYQE
+929 VAELHSKAIGYQE

-1016 VKGYYYL
+1016 VMGYYYL

-1035 ANYVQVPHVNV
+1035 ANYVQDPHVNV

-1078 VLWKLYTKQLVID
+1078 VLWKLYTKQLSID
-1091 ASADNVYPATDK
+1091 ESVDNVYPAADK
-1103 SWYVRADGSTPFT
+1103 IWYVRADGTTPFT

-1129 GYQLNETIYETVSDD
+1129 GYQLNETIYETVSDNN
-1144 SSVARN
+1144 SVARN
-1150 IIRTASTEIA
+1150 IIRTASMEIA

-1169 GLAYST
+1169 GLSYST
-1175 DGTTALQQ
+1175 DGTSVLQQ

>member
-1 MIRKKRYLAAKMG
+1 MIRKKRYLAVG
-14 LLALG
+14 LLAMG
-19 LMLLFP
+19 ISIIFS
-25 GQAEAADKKTIYN
+25 GQTAEAAEKKTIYN

-63 AEDDSTTVYTGIKSS
+63 DNGTTVNTGIKSS
-78 LRSLRTGEHY
+78 LRNLETGEHY
-88 YKVARWGEVPVG
+88 YAIRRSGEVPVG
-100 SWKVVHRPG
+100 YWKVVHRPG

-116 TSDENWHGIQF
+116 PDKDWHGIAF

-138 GWKAFCA
+138 GWKAYCA
-145 DCGEPLED
+145 DCGEPIKE
-153 SNIYMSREAASSI
+153 NHIYMSREAAASI
-166 QYLDLGSE
+166 QYLDLGTE
-174 KNPVF
+174 TARMG
-179 YYYLCPFCR
+179 YYYLCPFCS
-188 NLEQGVGLS
+188 NLEQGVTLS
-197 AHWCKEISWNQYRVV
+197 AHLCKEISWNQYRIF
-212 YKANSGVDGYNG
+212 YNPNIKKYNG

-234 NETIYEG
+234 NATEYEG
-241 ETVTPVTH
+241 QTVTPVTH
-249 LTENNYTRVGY
+249 LTENNYTKEGY
-260 VFTGWNTKQDG
+260 VFIGWNTKPDG
-271 SGVSFTDK
+271 SGAFFADSA
-279 EEIYNLSSSDWNDQ
+279 EIYNLSSIDWRDE
-293 STWTDTDRG
+293 STWTETDNG
-302 TITLYA
+302 TVTLYA

-320 ANGGKYGGL
+320 AAGGKYSGL

-334 TQLYLKKYVLQAD
+334 TQPYLKNYVLQVD
-347 FIQAP
+347 LIQAP
-352 EGYQVSFETNG
+352 DGYQVAFVANG
-363 GSTVETILGTK
+363 GSPVETIAGTK

-385 KGWLDDNK
+385 RGWLEDNI
-393 YIFTAPDGNVDT
+393 YTFTAPDGNVDT
-405 VKAAYHSDPIT
+405 LKAAYQSDPIT
-416 LPVTTKDGWSFGG
+416 LPATTRDGWSFGG
-429 WYYDSDFSLPAGG
+429 WYYDPDFSLPAGG

-463 LQAVDNYEVNDGKG
+463 LQSVDNYDANEGKG

-490 KTYLVYQKKEDGAW
+490 KTYLVYQKRENGAW
-504 IRVNSANDISSTTVI
+504 IRVNSADDISSTTVI
-519 DQTYTFDGQAKQYTV
+519 SEAYSFEGQEKQYTI
-534 PYTGLYSINAMGAQG
+534 PYTGLYTIKALGAQG
-549 QSYGSYTGGYGGSV
+549 ASYESYTGGYGGSV
-563 TGTFWLRKGEILT
+563 GGKFWLRKGDVLT
-576 YVVGGQNG
+576 YAVGGQNG
-584 YNGGGNASS
+584 YNGGGNATDY
-593 FGNGGGMTSVVSNQK
+593 GNGGGMTSVVSDQK
-608 GTLLIAGGG
+608 GELMIAGGG
-617 GGAFSHGNGNA
+617 GGASPGGNGGN

-637 GNAGQAGMAGGGA
+637 GHDGESGMAGGGA
-650 GYQGGTAGERL
+650 GYQGGCAGEKI
-661 VHHHTS
+661 VHHHTNDCYVDAS
-667 ACDTSR
+667 YTPAFGSWDGKVDGFDCYADSNTKTS
-673 SIIGSFRNN
+673 G
-682 NYSYEDDDDD
+682 YAHTKDDDP
-692 RYYVKQRIA
+692 RHVIRVGWESYAYSEGTLWNLNGYSGLATNGNTQL
-701 NVSADGFKYLHF
+701 NVSVHTNSWGSTDGLNLSKSKY
-713 SGLINQ
+713 
-719 QRGHRISAGSGTL
+719 R
-732 KVYNQNGLIFQKSI
+732 VMNQNGSTISSG
-746 YDIESFIRTEY
+746 SFSS
-757 QRAIAG
+757 AM
-763 NYGGENNYSSY
+763 NSSSSSGGS
-774 SHANYD
+774 
-780 FDDNDQAVYEDTDY
+780 
-794 VWLHYNGDGSVT
+794 
-806 KWRKDGADD
+806 
-815 DYIPN
+815 
-820 PSANATSYF
+820 
-829 IPSAT
+829 
-834 RGGSSWFYGINWYFK
+834 GSSWENPDGSWGGSPDVRDFYGTFHFALPEGTTRIYLYLDFYHNA
-849 YDIPIPAGSTN
+849 YDAWFT
-860 IRIEF
+860 
-865 ESEHETE
+865 SEITG
-872 SYLSVSVQEAVL
+872 LSFSG
-884 TGRIGCGMT
+884 GRKLNCGMT
-893 EGQVISS
+893 EGQVLSS

-908 YVNSSYALMY
+908 YVSSDALMY
-918 EMNSGERSGSG
+918 EMYSGVRSGSG
-929 IGELHSKAIGYQE
+929 YATLDAEAVGYQE
-942 SLDLAGVTA
+942 SLDLTGVVA

-965 KEPLDGKSIRVTW
+965 KEPLDGKSICVTW
-978 QVPSDNG
+978 QTPKDNG

-996 TGSTSMLCESN
+996 TGSTSMLCKSN

-1016 VKGYYYL
+1016 VMGYYYL
-1023 VDQNGDTVVTGN
+1023 VDQKEDTVVTGN
-1035 ANYVQVPHVNV
+1035 ANYVQDPHVNV

-1063 GNISETTHILIDAKD
+1063 GNISDTTHILIDAKD

-1103 SWYVRADGSTPFT
+1103 SWYVRADGGTPFT

-1144 SSVARN
+1144 SSVSRN

-1273 VTVTAD
+1273 IRASAED
-1279 DDLSGVKDF
+1279 ELSGVKDF
-1288 YVVIKNTDNAIT
+1288 YIVISNSDNAVM
-1300 KTYLPDVD
+1300 KTYTPDEN
-1308 GSIRITITEDEP
+1308 GYINITITNDEP

-1325 FTVLGYAVDN
+1325 FTLLGYAVDN
-1335 VGNENNLSYGTT
+1335 VGNENSLSYGTT

-1356 RILSPHDPIF
+1356 RILEPHDPIF

-1429 QNLEITVRAYKGD
+1429 QNLEVTVRAYKGD

>member
-1 MIRKKRYLAAKMG
+1 MIRKKRYLAAG
-14 LLALG
+14 LLVMG
-19 LMLLFP
+19 ISIIFS
-25 GQAEAADKKTIYN
+25 GQTAEAAEKKTIYN
-38 SPYVSF
+38 SPYVSI
-44 SPDGK
+44 SPDGE

-63 AEDDSTTVYTGIKSS
+63 DNGTTVNTGIKSS

-88 YKVARWGEVPVG
+88 FKVARWGEVPVG
-100 SWKVVHRPG
+100 SWRVVHRPG
-109 QCIHDGY
+109 QCIHEAY

-127 GTQKCMQYYYS
+127 GTQKCMRYYYS

-145 DCGEPLED
+145 DCGEPLEE
-153 SNIYMSREAASSI
+153 SYIYMSSEAASSI
-166 QYLDLGSE
+166 QHLDLGTES
-174 KNPVF
+174 NPVF

-188 NLEQGVGLS
+188 NLEQGVRLS
-197 AHWCKEISWNQYRVV
+197 AHLCKEISPNQYRIF
-212 YKANSGVDGYNG
+212 YDPNISKYNG
-224 YMDYSYHMYN
+224 YMDTSYHMYN
-234 NETIYEG
+234 NATEYEG
-241 ETVTPVTH
+241 QTVTPVTH
-249 LTENNYTRVGY
+249 LTENNYTKEGY
-260 VFTGWNTKQDG
+260 VFIGWNTAPDG
-271 SGVSFTDK
+271 SGVFFADSA
-279 EEIYNLSSSDWNDQ
+279 EIYNLSSIDWRDE
-293 STWTDTDRG
+293 STWTETDNG
-302 TITLYA
+302 TVTLYA

-320 ANGGKYGGL
+320 AAGGKYNGL
-329 DKQSI
+329 DKQLI
-334 TQLYLKKYVLQAD
+334 TQPYLKNYVLQAD
-347 FIQAP
+347 LIQAP
-352 EGYQVSFETNG
+352 DGYQVAFVANG
-363 GSTVETILGTK
+363 GSPVETIAGTK

-385 KGWLDDNK
+385 RGWLEDNI
-393 YIFTAPDGNVDT
+393 YTFTAPDGNVDT
-405 VKAAYHSDPIT
+405 LKAAYQPDPIT
-416 LPVTTKDGWSFGG
+416 LPSTTRDGWSFGG
-429 WYYDSDFSLPAGG
+429 WYYDPDFSLPAGG

-463 LQAVDNYEVNDGKG
+463 LQSVDNYDANDGKG
-477 AVDLSWSQ
+477 AVDLSWQQ

-490 KTYLVYQKKEDGAW
+490 KTYLVYQKREDGAW
-504 IRVNSANDISSTTVI
+504 IRVNSADDISSTTVI
-519 DQTYTFDGQAKQYTV
+519 SEAYSFDGQEKQYTI
-534 PYTGLYSINAMGAQG
+534 PYTGLYTIKALGAQG
-549 QSYGSYTGGYGGSV
+549 ASYESYTGGYGGSV
-563 TGTFWLRKGEILT
+563 GGKFWLRKGDVLT
-576 YVVGGQNG
+576 YAVGGQNG
-584 YNGGGNASS
+584 YNGGGNATDY
-593 FGNGGGMTSVVSNQK
+593 GNGGGMTSVVSDQK
-608 GTLLIAGGG
+608 GELMIAGGG
-617 GGAFSHGNGNA
+617 GGASPGGNGGN

-637 GNAGQAGMAGGGA
+637 GHDGESGMAGGGA
-650 GYQGGTAGERL
+650 GYQGGCAGEKI
-661 VHHHTS
+661 VHHHTNDCYVDAS
-667 ACDTSR
+667 YTPAFGSWDGTVDGFDCYADSNTKTRGYAHTKDDDPRHVIRVGWESYAYSEGTLWNLNGYSGLATNGNTQLNVSVHTNSWGSTDGLNLSKSKYR
-673 SIIGSFRNN
+673 VMNQNGSTISSGSFSSVMN
-682 NYSYEDDDDD
+682 S
-692 RYYVKQRIA
+692 
-701 NVSADGFKYLHF
+701 S
-713 SGLINQ
+713 S
-719 QRGHRISAGSGTL
+719 SAGS
-732 KVYNQNGLIFQKSI
+732 S
-746 YDIESFIRTEY
+746 
-757 QRAIAG
+757 
-763 NYGGENNYSSY
+763 
-774 SHANYD
+774 
-780 FDDNDQAVYEDTDY
+780 
-794 VWLHYNGDGSVT
+794 
-806 KWRKDGADD
+806 
-815 DYIPN
+815 
-820 PSANATSYF
+820 
-829 IPSAT
+829 
-834 RGGSSWFYGINWYFK
+834 GSSWENPDGSWGGSPDVRDFYGTFHFK
-849 YDIPIPAGSTN
+849 LPEGTT
-860 IRIEF
+860 RIYLYLDF
-865 ESEHETE
+865 YHNAYSAWFTSEITG
-872 SYLSVSVQEAVL
+872 LSFSG
-884 TGRIGCGMT
+884 GRKLNCGMT
-893 EGQVISS
+893 EGQVLSS

-908 YVNSSYALMY
+908 YVSDDALMY
-918 EMNSGERSGSG
+918 EMYSGVRSGSG
-929 IGELHSKAIGYQE
+929 YATLDAEAVGYQE
-942 SLDLAGVTA
+942 SLDLTGVVA

-957 DKISDQVT
+957 DKISDQIT
-965 KEPLDGKSIRVTW
+965 KEPLDGKSICVTW
-978 QVPSDNG
+978 QTPKDNG

-1007 VTKNTLVSG
+1007 ITKNTLVSG

-1035 ANYVQVPHVNV
+1035 ANYVQDPHVNV

-1129 GYQLNETIYETVSDD
+1129 GYQLNETIYETVSDNNN
-1144 SSVARN
+1144 VARN
-1150 IIRTASTEIA
+1150 IIRTASMEIA

-1169 GLAYST
+1169 GLSYST
-1175 DGTTALQQ
+1175 DGTSVLQQ

-1217 IPVAEAD
+1217 IPIAEAD

-1300 KTYLPDVD
+1300 KTYLPDAD

-1356 RILSPHDPIF
+1356 RILSPHNPIF

-1379 GYADRVEVIF
+1379 GYAERVEVIF

>member
-145 DCGEPLED
+145 DCGEPLEE

-188 NLEQGVGLS
+188 NLEQGVSLS
-197 AHWCKEISWNQYRVV
+197 AHWCKKISWNQYRIF
-212 YKANSGVDGYNG
+212 YDPNIKKYNG

-320 ANGGKYGGL
+320 ANGGRYNGVDKYSL
-329 DKQSI
+329 TEPYSSK
-334 TQLYLKKYVLQAD
+334 YLLQKNL
-347 FIQAP
+347 IVSP
-352 EGYQVSFETNG
+352 NGYTVAFETNG
-363 GSTVETILGTK
+363 GTNVDTITGTM
-374 HFVEWMREQPF
+374 HFVEWMQIQPF
-385 KGWLDDNK
+385 NGFVTNDT
-393 YIFTAPDGNVDT
+393 YMFMAPDRNIDT
-405 VKAAYHSDPIT
+405 LKAVYQSDPIT

-429 WYYDSDFSLPAGG
+429 WYYDPDFSLPAGG

-608 GTLLIAGGG
+608 GTLMIAGGG

-628 GGSAASVID
+628 GGSAASVIN
-637 GNAGQAGMAGGGA
+637 GNNGQSGMAGGGG
-650 GYQGGTAGERL
+650 GYQGGTAGERIDHYH
-661 VHHHTS
+661 VASCNVYHTHV
-667 ACDTSR
+667 
-673 SIIGSFRNN
+673 GS
-682 NYSYEDDDDD
+682 SD
-692 RYYVKQRIA
+692 RYGGCYTKYVENKRVVTWTDNLCCSNCQEGPNA
-701 NVSADGFKYLHF
+701 HF
-713 SGLINQ
+713 PGNPYGACGNFNPNWEKEIDDS
-719 QRGHRISAGSGTL
+719 
-732 KVYNQNGLIFQKSI
+732 Y
-746 YDIESFIRTEY
+746 YDLTCGKTTSTIVGYRC
-757 QRAIAG
+757 G
-763 NYGGENNYSSY
+763 M
-774 SHANYD
+774 
-780 FDDNDQAVYEDTDY
+780 
-794 VWLHYNGDGSVT
+794 YNGQ
-806 KWRKDGADD
+806 
-815 DYIPN
+815 I
-820 PSANATSYF
+820 
-829 IPSAT
+829 
-834 RGGSSWFYGINWYFK
+834 
-849 YDIPIPAGSTN
+849 
-860 IRIEF
+860 
-865 ESEHETE
+865 
-872 SYLSVSVQEAVL
+872 L
-884 TGRIGCGMT
+884 
-893 EGQVISS
+893 SS

-908 YVNSSYALMY
+908 YVNSAYAMMY
-918 EMNSGERSGSG
+918 ETYSGVRSGSG
-929 IGELHSKAIGYQE
+929 SAELHSKAIGYQE

-1091 ASADNVYPATDK
+1091 ASADNVYPAADK

-1308 GSIRITITEDEP
+1308 GCIRITITEDEP

-1356 RILSPHDPIF
+1356 RILSPHNPIF

>member
-1 MIRKKRYLAAKMG
+1 MIRKKRYLAAG
-14 LLALG
+14 LLVMG
-19 LMLLFP
+19 ISIIFS
-25 GQAEAADKKTIYN
+25 GQTAEAAEKKTIYN
-38 SPYVSF
+38 SPYVSI
-44 SPDGK
+44 SPDGE

-63 AEDDSTTVYTGIKSS
+63 DNGTTVNTGIKSS

-88 YKVARWGEVPVG
+88 FKVARWGEVPVG
-100 SWKVVHRPG
+100 SWRVVHRPG
-109 QCIHDGY
+109 QCIHEAY

-127 GTQKCMQYYYS
+127 GTQKCMRYYYS

-145 DCGEPLED
+145 DCGEPLEE
-153 SNIYMSREAASSI
+153 SYIYMSSEAASSI
-166 QYLDLGSE
+166 QHLDLGTES
-174 KNPVF
+174 NPVF

-188 NLEQGVGLS
+188 NLEQGVRLS
-197 AHWCKEISWNQYRVV
+197 AHLCKEISPNQYRIF
-212 YKANSGVDGYNG
+212 YDPNISKYNG
-224 YMDYSYHMYN
+224 YMDTSYHMYN
-234 NETIYEG
+234 NATEYEG
-241 ETVTPVTH
+241 QTVTPVTH
-249 LTENNYTRVGY
+249 LTENNYTKEGY
-260 VFTGWNTKQDG
+260 VFIGWNTAPDG
-271 SGVSFTDK
+271 SGVFFADSA
-279 EEIYNLSSSDWNDQ
+279 EIYNLSSIDWRDE
-293 STWTDTDRG
+293 STWTETDNG
-302 TITLYA
+302 TVTLYA

-320 ANGGKYGGL
+320 AAGGKYNGL
-329 DKQSI
+329 DKQLI
-334 TQLYLKKYVLQAD
+334 TQPYLKNYVLQAD
-347 FIQAP
+347 LIQAP
-352 EGYQVSFETNG
+352 DGYQVAFVANG
-363 GSTVETILGTK
+363 GSPVETIAGTK

-385 KGWLDDNK
+385 RGWLEDNI
-393 YIFTAPDGNVDT
+393 YTFTAPDGNVDT
-405 VKAAYHSDPIT
+405 LKAAYQPDPIT
-416 LPVTTKDGWSFGG
+416 LPSTTRDGWSFGG
-429 WYYDSDFSLPAGG
+429 WYYDPDFSLPAGG

-463 LQAVDNYEVNDGKG
+463 LQSVDNYDANDGKG
-477 AVDLSWSQ
+477 AVDLSWQQ

-490 KTYLVYQKKEDGAW
+490 KTYLVYQKREDGAW
-504 IRVNSANDISSTTVI
+504 IRVNSADDISSTTVI
-519 DQTYTFDGQAKQYTV
+519 SEAYSFDGQEKQYTI
-534 PYTGLYSINAMGAQG
+534 PYTGLYTIKALGAQG
-549 QSYGSYTGGYGGSV
+549 ASYESYTGGYGGSV
-563 TGTFWLRKGEILT
+563 GGKFWLRKGDVLT
-576 YVVGGQNG
+576 YAVGGQNG
-584 YNGGGNASS
+584 YNGGGNATDY
-593 FGNGGGMTSVVSNQK
+593 GNGGGMTSVVSDQK
-608 GTLLIAGGG
+608 GELMIAGGG
-617 GGAFSHGNGNA
+617 GGASPGGNGGN

-637 GNAGQAGMAGGGA
+637 GHDGESGMAGGGA
-650 GYQGGTAGERL
+650 GYQGGCAGEKI
-661 VHHHTS
+661 VHHHTNDCYVDAS
-667 ACDTSR
+667 YTPAFGSWDGTVDGFDCYADSNTKTRGYAHTKDDDPRHVIRVGWESYAYSEGTLWNLNGYSGLATNGNTQLNVSVHTNSWGSTDGLNLSKSKYR
-673 SIIGSFRNN
+673 VMNQNGSTISSGSFSSVMN
-682 NYSYEDDDDD
+682 S
-692 RYYVKQRIA
+692 
-701 NVSADGFKYLHF
+701 S
-713 SGLINQ
+713 S
-719 QRGHRISAGSGTL
+719 SAGS
-732 KVYNQNGLIFQKSI
+732 S
-746 YDIESFIRTEY
+746 
-757 QRAIAG
+757 
-763 NYGGENNYSSY
+763 
-774 SHANYD
+774 
-780 FDDNDQAVYEDTDY
+780 
-794 VWLHYNGDGSVT
+794 
-806 KWRKDGADD
+806 
-815 DYIPN
+815 
-820 PSANATSYF
+820 
-829 IPSAT
+829 
-834 RGGSSWFYGINWYFK
+834 GSSWENPDGSWGGSPDVRDFYGTFHFK
-849 YDIPIPAGSTN
+849 LPEGTT
-860 IRIEF
+860 RIYLYLDF
-865 ESEHETE
+865 YHNAYSAWFTSEITG
-872 SYLSVSVQEAVL
+872 LSFSG
-884 TGRIGCGMT
+884 GRKLNCGMT
-893 EGQVISS
+893 EGQVLSS

-908 YVNSSYALMY
+908 YVSDDALMY
-918 EMNSGERSGSG
+918 EMYSGVRSGSG
-929 IGELHSKAIGYQE
+929 YATLDAEAVGYQE
-942 SLDLAGVTA
+942 SLDLTGVVA

-965 KEPLDGKSIRVTW
+965 KEPLDGKSICVTW
-978 QVPSDNG
+978 QTPKDNG

-1007 VTKNTLVSG
+1007 ITKNTLVSG

-1035 ANYVQVPHVNV
+1035 ANYVQDPHVNV

-1078 VLWKLYTKQLVID
+1078 VPWKLYTKQLVID

-1129 GYQLNETIYETVSDD
+1129 GYQLNETIYETVSDNNN
-1144 SSVARN
+1144 VARN
-1150 IIRTASTEIA
+1150 IIRTASMEIA

-1169 GLAYST
+1169 GLSYST
-1175 DGTTALQQ
+1175 DGTSVLQQ

-1217 IPVAEAD
+1217 IPIAEAD

-1300 KTYLPDVD
+1300 KTYLPDAD

-1356 RILSPHDPIF
+1356 RILSPHNPIF

-1379 GYADRVEVIF
+1379 GYAERVEVIF

>member
-197 AHWCKEISWNQYRVV
+197 AHWCKKISWNQYRIF
-212 YKANSGVDGYNG
+212 YDPNIKKYNG

-320 ANGGKYGGL
+320 ANGGRYNGVDKYSL
-329 DKQSI
+329 TEPYSSK
-334 TQLYLKKYVLQAD
+334 YLLQKNL
-347 FIQAP
+347 IVSP
-352 EGYQVSFETNG
+352 NGYTVAFETNG
-363 GSTVETILGTK
+363 GTNVDTITGTM
-374 HFVEWMREQPF
+374 HFVEWMQIQPF
-385 KGWLDDNK
+385 NGFVTNDT
-393 YIFTAPDGNVDT
+393 YMFMAPDRNIDT
-405 VKAAYHSDPIT
+405 LKAVYQSDPIT

-429 WYYDSDFSLPAGG
+429 WYYDPDFSLPAGG

-584 YNGGGNASS
+584 YNGGGSASS
-593 FGNGGGMTSVVSNQK
+593 FGNGGGMTSVVSNPK
-608 GTLLIAGGG
+608 GTLMIAGGG

-628 GGSAASVID
+628 GGSAASVIN
-637 GNAGQAGMAGGGA
+637 GNNGQSGMAGGGG
-650 GYQGGTAGERL
+650 GYQGGTAGERIDHYH
-661 VHHHTS
+661 VASCNVYHTHVG
-667 ACDTSR
+667 SR
-673 SIIGSFRNN
+673 
-682 NYSYEDDDDD
+682 D
-692 RYYVKQRIA
+692 RYGGCYTKYVENKRVVTWTDNLCCSNCQEGPNA
-701 NVSADGFKYLHF
+701 HF
-713 SGLINQ
+713 PGNPYGACGNFNPNWEKEIDDS
-719 QRGHRISAGSGTL
+719 
-732 KVYNQNGLIFQKSI
+732 Y
-746 YDIESFIRTEY
+746 YDLTCGKTTSTIVGYRC
-757 QRAIAG
+757 G
-763 NYGGENNYSSY
+763 M
-774 SHANYD
+774 
-780 FDDNDQAVYEDTDY
+780 
-794 VWLHYNGDGSVT
+794 YNGQ
-806 KWRKDGADD
+806 
-815 DYIPN
+815 I
-820 PSANATSYF
+820 
-829 IPSAT
+829 
-834 RGGSSWFYGINWYFK
+834 
-849 YDIPIPAGSTN
+849 
-860 IRIEF
+860 
-865 ESEHETE
+865 
-872 SYLSVSVQEAVL
+872 L
-884 TGRIGCGMT
+884 
-893 EGQVISS
+893 SS

-908 YVNSSYALMY
+908 YVNSAYAMMY
-918 EMNSGERSGSG
+918 ETYSGVRSGSG
-929 IGELHSKAIGYQE
+929 VAELHSKAIGYQE

-996 TGSTSMLCESN
+996 TGSTSMLCGSN

-1169 GLAYST
+1169 GLSYST

>member
-14 LLALG
+14 LLALAIA
-19 LMLLFP
+19 MLLP
-25 GQAEAADKKTIYN
+25 GQKVDAADKKTIYN

-49 AFTTCAGDQNYTWY
+49 AFTTCAGDRDYTWY
-63 AEDDSTTVYTGIKSS
+63 DADTRVSTGITSS
-78 LRSLRTGEHY
+78 LRALNTGEHY
-88 YKVARWGEVPVG
+88 YKVSRYGEIPIGYWQV
-100 SWKVVHRPG
+100 SHRPA
-109 QCIHDGY
+109 QCIHNGY
-116 TSDENWHGIQF
+116 PEDNYLYHGIQY
-127 GTQKCMQYYYS
+127 GRHKCLRNYNS
-138 GWKAFCA
+138 GWMAYCA
-145 DCGEPLED
+145 DCGEVIAYA
-153 SNIYMSREAASSI
+153 NMYMSRDAAKSI
-166 QYLDLGSE
+166 QYMDLGS
-174 KNPVF
+174 KQNPME
-179 YYYLCPFCR
+179 YYFLCPFCN
-188 NLEQGVGLS
+188 NLEQGAPLGE
-197 AHWCKEISWNQYRVV
+197 HKCKEISWNQYRIF
-212 YKANSGVDGYNG
+212 YDPNIKKYNG

-320 ANGGKYGGL
+320 ANGGRYNGVDKYSL
-329 DKQSI
+329 TEPYSSK
-334 TQLYLKKYVLQAD
+334 YLLQKNL
-347 FIQAP
+347 IVSP
-352 EGYQVSFETNG
+352 NGYTVAFETNG
-363 GSTVETILGTK
+363 GTNVDTITGTM
-374 HFVEWMREQPF
+374 HFVEWMQIQPF
-385 KGWLDDNK
+385 NGFVTNDT
-393 YIFTAPDGNVDT
+393 YMFMAPDRNIDT
-405 VKAAYHSDPIT
+405 LKAAYQPDPIT
-416 LPVTTKDGWSFGG
+416 LPSTTKDGWSFGG
-429 WYYDSDFSLPAGG
+429 WYYDPDFSLPAGG

-463 LQAVDNYEVNDGKG
+463 LQSVDNYDASDGKG

-490 KTYLVYQKKEDGAW
+490 KTYLVYQKREDGAW
-504 IRVNSANDISSTTVI
+504 IRVNSANDISSTTI
-519 DQTYTFDGQAKQYTV
+519 INQAYNFEGQSKQYTV
-534 PYTGLYSINAMGAQG
+534 PYTGLYTIDALGAQG
-549 QSYGSYTGGYGGSV
+549 KSYGSYTGGYGGSV
-563 TGTFWLRKGEILT
+563 TGTFWLRKGEVLT

-584 YNGGGNASS
+584 YNGGGSASS

-608 GTLLIAGGG
+608 GTLMIAGGG

-628 GGSAASVID
+628 GGSVASVIN
-637 GNAGQAGMAGGGA
+637 GNNGQSGMAGGGG
-650 GYQGGTAGERL
+650 GYQGGTAGERIDHYH
-661 VHHHTS
+661 VASCNVYHTHV
-667 ACDTSR
+667 
-673 SIIGSFRNN
+673 GS
-682 NYSYEDDDDD
+682 SD
-692 RYYVKQRIA
+692 RYGGCYTKYVENKRVVTWTDNLCCSNCQEGPNA
-701 NVSADGFKYLHF
+701 HF
-713 SGLINQ
+713 PGNPYGACGNFNPNWEKEIDDS
-719 QRGHRISAGSGTL
+719 
-732 KVYNQNGLIFQKSI
+732 Y
-746 YDIESFIRTEY
+746 YDLTCGKTTSTIVGYRC
-757 QRAIAG
+757 G
-763 NYGGENNYSSY
+763 M
-774 SHANYD
+774 
-780 FDDNDQAVYEDTDY
+780 
-794 VWLHYNGDGSVT
+794 YNGQ
-806 KWRKDGADD
+806 
-815 DYIPN
+815 I
-820 PSANATSYF
+820 
-829 IPSAT
+829 
-834 RGGSSWFYGINWYFK
+834 
-849 YDIPIPAGSTN
+849 
-860 IRIEF
+860 
-865 ESEHETE
+865 
-872 SYLSVSVQEAVL
+872 L
-884 TGRIGCGMT
+884 
-893 EGQVISS
+893 SS

-908 YVNSSYALMY
+908 YVNSAYAMMY
-918 EMNSGERSGSG
+918 ETYSGVRSGSG
-929 IGELHSKAIGYQE
+929 VAELHSKAIGYQE

-1016 VKGYYYL
+1016 VMGYYYL

-1035 ANYVQVPHVNV
+1035 ANYVQDPHVNV

-1078 VLWKLYTKQLVID
+1078 VLWKLYTKQLSID
-1091 ASADNVYPATDK
+1091 ESVDNVYPAADK
-1103 SWYVRADGSTPFT
+1103 IWYVRADGTTPFT

-1129 GYQLNETIYETVSDD
+1129 GYQLNETIYETVSDNN
-1144 SSVARN
+1144 SVARN
-1150 IIRTASTEIA
+1150 IIRTASMEIA

-1169 GLAYST
+1169 GLSYST
-1175 DGTTALQQ
+1175 DGTSVLQQ

>member
-19 LMLLFP
+19 LMLMFP

-63 AEDDSTTVYTGIKSS
+63 AKDDSTTVYTGIKLS
-78 LRSLRTGEHY
+78 LRSLNTGEHY
-88 YKVARWGEVPVG
+88 YKIARWGEVPVG

-116 TSDENWHGIQF
+116 PTDKNWHGIQF
-127 GTQKCMQYYYS
+127 GTQKCGHYYYS

-145 DCGEPLED
+145 DCGESLED
-153 SNIYMSREAASSI
+153 ANIYMSREAASSI
-166 QYLDLGSE
+166 QYLDLGSVE
-174 KNPVF
+174 KPVH

-197 AHWCKEISWNQYRVV
+197 VHWCKEISWNQYRIF
-212 YKANSGVDGYNG
+212 YDPNIKKYNG

-234 NETIYEG
+234 SATEYEG
-241 ETVTPVTH
+241 QTVTPVTH
-249 LTENNYTRVGY
+249 LTENNYTKEGY
-260 VFTGWNTKQDG
+260 VFIGWNTKPDG
-271 SGVSFTDK
+271 SGVSFSDSA
-279 EEIYNLSSSDWNDQ
+279 EIYNLSNVDWRDE
-293 STWTDTDRG
+293 STWTETDNG

-320 ANGGKYGGL
+320 AAGGKYSGL

-334 TQLYLKKYVLQAD
+334 TQLYLKNYVLQAD
-347 FIQAP
+347 LIQAP
-352 EGYQVSFETNG
+352 DGYQVAFVANG
-363 GSTVETILGTK
+363 GSPVETIAGTK

-385 KGWLDDNK
+385 RGWLEDNI
-393 YIFTAPDGNVDT
+393 YTFTAPDGNVDT
-405 VKAAYHSDPIT
+405 LKAAYQPDPIT
-416 LPVTTKDGWSFGG
+416 LPSTTKDGWSFGG
-429 WYYDSDFSLPAGG
+429 WYYDPDFSLPAGG

-448 PSKDMTLYAQWVDLR
+448 PSKDITLYAQWVDLR
-463 LQAVDNYEVNDGKG
+463 LQAIDNYKVNDGKG

-490 KTYLVYQKKEDGAW
+490 KTYLVYQKRENGAW
-504 IRVNSANDISSTTVI
+504 IRVNSANDISSTTI
-519 DQTYTFDGQAKQYTV
+519 INQAYSYEGQAKQYTV
-534 PYTGLYSINAMGAQG
+534 PYTGLYTIKAMGAQG

-563 TGTFWLRKGEILT
+563 SGTFWLQRGEQLT
-576 YVVGGQNG
+576 YAVGGQNG
-584 YNGGGNASS
+584 YNKGGRASNY
-593 FGNGGGMTSVVSNQK
+593 GNGGGMTSVVSDRK
-608 GTLLIAGGG
+608 GILLIAGGG
-617 GGAFSHGNGNA
+617 GGASPGGA
-628 GGSAASVID
+628 GGKGGSMESVL
-637 GNAGQAGMAGGGA
+637 GQQEGEAGMAGGGA
-650 GYQGGTAGERL
+650 GYYGGTAGEKI
-661 VHHHTS
+661 VHHHTNDCYS
-667 ACDTSR
+667 IASYTPTFGDWEYFMWGHSCFDSSGTNSYQYGGHTS
-673 SIIGSFRNN
+673 
-682 NYSYEDDDDD
+682 DDDDYSTCTV
-692 RYYVKQRIA
+692 RVGWARECHIVENKVNWW
-701 NVSADGFKYLHF
+701 NVSGYKGIPTNGNTTLNLSYFCEGWGSVGENIVNTNWLPDEEQPSEFVILDQNGTKIAQGKFRDYPFTDNFTWNGDSHVGSSEFYQNLKISLPEGTTHIYVHLNFHLRGDVWFTAGIRSLSF
-713 SGLINQ
+713 SGG
-719 QRGHRISAGSGTL
+719 RTL
-732 KVYNQNGLIFQKSI
+732 V
-746 YDIESFIRTEY
+746 
-757 QRAIAG
+757 
-763 NYGGENNYSSY
+763 
-774 SHANYD
+774 
-780 FDDNDQAVYEDTDY
+780 
-794 VWLHYNGDGSVT
+794 
-806 KWRKDGADD
+806 
-815 DYIPN
+815 
-820 PSANATSYF
+820 
-829 IPSAT
+829 
-834 RGGSSWFYGINWYFK
+834 
-849 YDIPIPAGSTN
+849 
-860 IRIEF
+860 
-865 ESEHETE
+865 
-872 SYLSVSVQEAVL
+872 
-884 TGRIGCGMT
+884 CGYT
-893 EGQVISS
+893 EGQILSS

-908 YVNSSYALMY
+908 YVNSAYAMMY
-918 EMNSGERSGSG
+918 ETYSGVRSGSG
-929 IGELHSKAIGYQE
+929 VAELHSKAIGYQE

-1016 VKGYYYL
+1016 VMGYYYL

-1035 ANYVQVPHVNV
+1035 ANYVQDPHVNV
-1046 VTAEYNQ
+1046 VTAAYNQ

-1078 VLWKLYTKQLVID
+1078 VLWKIYTKQLSID
-1091 ASADNVYPATDK
+1091 ESVDNVYPAADK
-1103 SWYVRADGSTPFT
+1103 IWYVRADGTTPFT

-1150 IIRTASTEIA
+1150 IIRTASTEIT

-1169 GLAYST
+1169 GLSYST

>member
-1 MIRKKRYLAAKMG
+1 MIRKKRYLAVG
-14 LLALG
+14 LLAMG
-19 LMLLFP
+19 ISIIFS
-25 GQAEAADKKTIYN
+25 GQTAEAADKKTIYN
-38 SPYVSF
+38 SHYVSI
-44 SPDGK
+44 SPDGE

-63 AEDDSTTVYTGIKSS
+63 DNGTTVNTGIKSS

-88 YKVARWGEVPVG
+88 FKVARWGEVPVG
-100 SWKVVHRPG
+100 SWRVVHRPG
-109 QCIHDGY
+109 QCIHEAY

-127 GTQKCMQYYYS
+127 GTQKCMRYYYS

-145 DCGEPLED
+145 DCGEPLEE
-153 SNIYMSREAASSI
+153 SNIYMSSEAASSI
-166 QYLDLGSE
+166 QHLDLGTES
-174 KNPVF
+174 NPVF

-188 NLEQGVGLS
+188 NLEQGVRLS
-197 AHWCKEISWNQYRVV
+197 AHLCKEISPNQYRIF
-212 YKANSGVDGYNG
+212 YDPNISKYNG
-224 YMDYSYHMYN
+224 YMDTSYHMYN
-234 NETIYEG
+234 NATEYEG
-241 ETVTPVTH
+241 QTVTPVTH
-249 LTENNYTRVGY
+249 LTENNYTKEGY
-260 VFTGWNTKQDG
+260 VFIGWNTKPDG
-271 SGVSFTDK
+271 SGAFFADSA
-279 EEIYNLSSSDWNDQ
+279 EIYNLSNVDWRDE
-293 STWTDTDRG
+293 STWTETDNG

-320 ANGGKYGGL
+320 AAGGKYSGL

-334 TQLYLKKYVLQAD
+334 TQPYLKNYVLQVD
-347 FIQAP
+347 LIQAP
-352 EGYQVSFETNG
+352 DGYQVAFVANG
-363 GSTVETILGTK
+363 GSPVETIAGTK

-385 KGWLDDNK
+385 RGWLEDNI
-393 YIFTAPDGNVDT
+393 YTFTAPDGNVDT
-405 VKAAYHSDPIT
+405 LKAAYQSDPIT
-416 LPVTTKDGWSFGG
+416 LPATTRDGWSFGG
-429 WYYDSDFSLPAGG
+429 WYYDPDFSLPAGG

-463 LQAVDNYEVNDGKG
+463 LQSVDNYDANEGKG

-490 KTYLVYQKKEDGAW
+490 KTYLVYQKRENGAW
-504 IRVNSANDISSTTVI
+504 IRVNSADDISSTTVI
-519 DQTYTFDGQAKQYTV
+519 SEAYSFEGQEKQYTI
-534 PYTGLYSINAMGAQG
+534 PYTGLYTIKALGAQG
-549 QSYGSYTGGYGGSV
+549 ASYESYTGGYGGSV
-563 TGTFWLRKGEILT
+563 GGKFWLRKGDVLT
-576 YVVGGQNG
+576 YAVGGQNG
-584 YNGGGNASS
+584 YNGGGNATDY
-593 FGNGGGMTSVVSNQK
+593 GNGGGMTSVVSDQK
-608 GTLLIAGGG
+608 GELMIAGGG
-617 GGAFSHGNGNA
+617 GGASPGGNGGN

-637 GNAGQAGMAGGGA
+637 GHDGESGMAGGGA
-650 GYQGGTAGERL
+650 GYQGGCAGEKI
-661 VHHHTS
+661 VHHHTNDCYVDAS
-667 ACDTSR
+667 YTPAFGSWDGKVDGFDCYADSNTKTS
-673 SIIGSFRNN
+673 G
-682 NYSYEDDDDD
+682 YAHTKDDDP
-692 RYYVKQRIA
+692 RHVIRVGWESYAYSEGTLWNLNGYSGLATNGNTQL
-701 NVSADGFKYLHF
+701 NVSVHTNSWGDSTDGLNLSKSKY
-713 SGLINQ
+713 
-719 QRGHRISAGSGTL
+719 R
-732 KVYNQNGLIFQKSI
+732 VMNQNGSTISSG
-746 YDIESFIRTEY
+746 SF
-757 QRAIAG
+757 
-763 NYGGENNYSSY
+763 SSAMN
-774 SHANYD
+774 SSSSS
-780 FDDNDQAVYEDTDY
+780 
-794 VWLHYNGDGSVT
+794 GS
-806 KWRKDGADD
+806 
-815 DYIPN
+815 
-820 PSANATSYF
+820 S
-829 IPSAT
+829 
-834 RGGSSWFYGINWYFK
+834 GSSWENPDGSWGGSPDVRDFYGTFHFK
-849 YDIPIPAGSTN
+849 LPEGTTRIYLYLDFYHNAYDAWFT
-860 IRIEF
+860 
-865 ESEHETE
+865 SEITG
-872 SYLSVSVQEAVL
+872 LSFSG
-884 TGRIGCGMT
+884 GRKLNCGMT
-893 EGQVISS
+893 EGQVLSS

-908 YVNSSYALMY
+908 YVSSDALMY
-918 EMNSGERSGSG
+918 EMYSGVRSGSG
-929 IGELHSKAIGYQE
+929 YATLDAEAVGYQE
-942 SLDLAGVTA
+942 SLDLTGVVA

-965 KEPLDGKSIRVTW
+965 KEPLDGKSICVTW
-978 QVPSDNG
+978 QTPKDNG
-985 TDYYHKVESYL
+985 TDYYHKVESYM
-996 TGSTSMLCESN
+996 TGSTSMLCKSN

-1016 VKGYYYL
+1016 VMGYYYL
-1023 VDQNGDTVVTGN
+1023 VDQKEDTVVTGN
-1035 ANYVQVPHVNV
+1035 ANYVQDPHVNV

-1063 GNISETTHILIDAKD
+1063 GNISDTTHILIDAKD

-1103 SWYVRADGSTPFT
+1103 SWYVRADGGTPFT

-1144 SSVARN
+1144 SSVSRN

-1224 KESDKV
+1224 NESDKV

-1273 VTVTAD
+1273 IRASAED
-1279 DDLSGVKDF
+1279 ELSGVKDF
-1288 YVVIKNTDNAIT
+1288 YIVISNSDNAVM
-1300 KTYLPDVD
+1300 KTYTPDEN
-1308 GSIRITITEDEP
+1308 GYINITITNDEP

-1325 FTVLGYAVDN
+1325 FTLLGYAVDN
-1335 VGNENNLSYGTT
+1335 VGNENSLSYGTT

-1356 RILSPHDPIF
+1356 RILEPHDPIF

-1429 QNLEITVRAYKGD
+1429 QNLEVTVRAYKGD

>member
-19 LMLLFP
+19 LMLMFP

-63 AEDDSTTVYTGIKSS
+63 DNGTTVYTGIKSS

-109 QCIHDGY
+109 QCIHDAY

-127 GTQKCMQYYYS
+127 GTQKCIQNYYS

-153 SNIYMSREAASSI
+153 ANIYMSREAASSI

-188 NLEQGVGLS
+188 NLEQGVRLS
-197 AHWCKEISWNQYRVV
+197 AHWCKEISWNQYRVI
-212 YKANSGVDGYNG
+212 YKPNTGADDYSG
-224 YMDYSYHMYN
+224 YMDTSYHMYN
-234 NETIYEG
+234 NATTYEG

-249 LTENNYTRVGY
+249 LTANGYTRIGY
-260 VFTGWNTKQDG
+260 VFTGWNTKPDG
-271 SGVSFTDK
+271 SGTTYADK
-279 EEIYNLSSSDWNDQ
+279 EEIYNLSSADWNNKNE
-293 STWTDTDRG
+293 STWTETDNG

-320 ANGGKYGGL
+320 AAGGKYSGL

-334 TQLYLKKYVLQAD
+334 TQPYLKNYVLQAD

-405 VKAAYHSDPIT
+405 VKAAYQPDPIT
-416 LPVTTKDGWSFGG
+416 LPSTTKDGWSFGG
-429 WYYDSDFSLPAGG
+429 WYYDPDFSLPAGG
-442 AGDQII
+442 SGDQII

-463 LQAVDNYEVNDGKG
+463 LQSVDNYDANDGKG

-490 KTYLVYQKKEDGAW
+490 KTYIVYQKREDGAW
-504 IRVNSANDISSTTVI
+504 LRVNSANDISSTTI
-519 DQTYTFDGQAKQYTV
+519 INQAYNYEGQSKQYTV
-534 PYTGLYSINAMGAQG
+534 PYTGLYTIDALGAQG
-549 QSYGSYTGGYGGSV
+549 KSYGSYTGGYGGSV
-563 TGTFWLRKGEILT
+563 TGTFWLRKGEVLT

-584 YNGGGNASS
+584 YNGGGSASS

-608 GTLLIAGGG
+608 GTLMIAGGG

-628 GGSAASVID
+628 GGSAASVIN
-637 GNAGQAGMAGGGA
+637 GNNGQSGMAGGGG
-650 GYQGGTAGERL
+650 GYQGGTAGERIDHYH
-661 VHHHTS
+661 VASCNVYHTHV
-667 ACDTSR
+667 
-673 SIIGSFRNN
+673 GS
-682 NYSYEDDDDD
+682 SD
-692 RYYVKQRIA
+692 RYGGCYTKYVENKRVVTWTDNLCCSNCQEGPNA
-701 NVSADGFKYLHF
+701 HF
-713 SGLINQ
+713 PGNPYGACGNFNPNWEKEIDDS
-719 QRGHRISAGSGTL
+719 
-732 KVYNQNGLIFQKSI
+732 Y
-746 YDIESFIRTEY
+746 YDLTCGKTTSTIVGYRC
-757 QRAIAG
+757 G
-763 NYGGENNYSSY
+763 M
-774 SHANYD
+774 
-780 FDDNDQAVYEDTDY
+780 
-794 VWLHYNGDGSVT
+794 YNGQ
-806 KWRKDGADD
+806 
-815 DYIPN
+815 I
-820 PSANATSYF
+820 
-829 IPSAT
+829 
-834 RGGSSWFYGINWYFK
+834 
-849 YDIPIPAGSTN
+849 
-860 IRIEF
+860 
-865 ESEHETE
+865 
-872 SYLSVSVQEAVL
+872 L
-884 TGRIGCGMT
+884 
-893 EGQVISS
+893 SS

-908 YVNSSYALMY
+908 YVNSAYAMMY
-918 EMNSGERSGSG
+918 ETYSGVRSGSG
-929 IGELHSKAIGYQE
+929 VAELHSKAIGYQE
-942 SLDLAGVTA
+942 SLDLAGITA

-1016 VKGYYYL
+1016 VMGYYYL

-1035 ANYVQVPHVNV
+1035 ANYVQDPHVNV

-1078 VLWKLYTKQLVID
+1078 VLWKLYTKQLSID
-1091 ASADNVYPATDK
+1091 ESVDNVYPAADK
-1103 SWYVRADGSTPFT
+1103 IWYVRADGTTPFT
-1116 LKNEAYMDGTASR
+1116 LKNEAYMDGTASQ

-1169 GLAYST
+1169 GLSYST

-1183 YSYSYTVRSNK
+1183 YIYSYTVRSNK

>member
-19 LMLLFP
+19 LMLMFP

-63 AEDDSTTVYTGIKSS
+63 DNGTTVYTGIKSS

-88 YKVARWGEVPVG
+88 YKVARCGEVPVG

-109 QCIHDGY
+109 QCIHDAY

-127 GTQKCMQYYYS
+127 GTQKCIKNYYS

-153 SNIYMSREAASSI
+153 ANIYMSREAASSI

-188 NLEQGVGLS
+188 NLEQGVRLS
-197 AHWCKEISWNQYRVV
+197 AHWCKEISWNQYRVI
-212 YKANSGVDGYNG
+212 YKPNTGADDYSG
-224 YMDYSYHMYN
+224 YMDTSYHMYN
-234 NETIYEG
+234 NATTYEG

-249 LTENNYTRVGY
+249 LTANGYTRIGY
-260 VFTGWNTKQDG
+260 VFTGWNTKPDG
-271 SGVSFTDK
+271 SGTTYADK
-279 EEIYNLSSSDWNDQ
+279 EEIYNLSSADWNNKNE
-293 STWTDTDRG
+293 STWTETDNG

-334 TQLYLKKYVLQAD
+334 TQLYLKNYVLQAD

-405 VKAAYHSDPIT
+405 VKAAYQSDPIT
-416 LPVTTKDGWSFGG
+416 LPFTTKDGWSFGG

-463 LQAVDNYEVNDGKG
+463 LQSVDNYDANDGKG

-490 KTYLVYQKKEDGAW
+490 KTYLVYQKREDGAW
-504 IRVNSANDISSTTVI
+504 LRVNSANDISSTTI
-519 DQTYTFDGQAKQYTV
+519 INQAYNFEGQSKQYTV
-534 PYTGLYSINAMGAQG
+534 PYTGLYTIDALGAQG
-549 QSYGSYTGGYGGSV
+549 KSYGSYTGGYGGSV
-563 TGTFWLRKGEILT
+563 TGTFWLRKGEVLT
-576 YVVGGQNG
+576 YVVGGQDG

-608 GTLLIAGGG
+608 GTLMIAGGG

-628 GGSAASVID
+628 GGSAASVIN
-637 GNAGQAGMAGGGA
+637 GNNGQSGMAGGGG
-650 GYQGGTAGERL
+650 GYQGGTAGERIDHYH
-661 VHHHTS
+661 VASCNVYHTHV
-667 ACDTSR
+667 
-673 SIIGSFRNN
+673 GS
-682 NYSYEDDDDD
+682 SD
-692 RYYVKQRIA
+692 RYGGCYTKYVENKRVVTWTDNLCCSNCQEGPNA
-701 NVSADGFKYLHF
+701 HF
-713 SGLINQ
+713 PGNPYGACGNFNPNWEKEIDDS
-719 QRGHRISAGSGTL
+719 
-732 KVYNQNGLIFQKSI
+732 Y
-746 YDIESFIRTEY
+746 YDLTCGKTTSTIVGYRC
-757 QRAIAG
+757 G
-763 NYGGENNYSSY
+763 M
-774 SHANYD
+774 
-780 FDDNDQAVYEDTDY
+780 
-794 VWLHYNGDGSVT
+794 YNGQ
-806 KWRKDGADD
+806 
-815 DYIPN
+815 I
-820 PSANATSYF
+820 
-829 IPSAT
+829 
-834 RGGSSWFYGINWYFK
+834 
-849 YDIPIPAGSTN
+849 
-860 IRIEF
+860 
-865 ESEHETE
+865 
-872 SYLSVSVQEAVL
+872 L
-884 TGRIGCGMT
+884 
-893 EGQVISS
+893 SS

-908 YVNSSYALMY
+908 YVNSAYAMMY
-918 EMNSGERSGSG
+918 ETYSGVRSGSG
-929 IGELHSKAIGYQE
+929 AAELHSKAIGYQE

-1016 VKGYYYL
+1016 VMGYYYL

-1035 ANYVQVPHVNV
+1035 ANYVQDPHVNV

-1078 VLWKLYTKQLVID
+1078 VLWKLYTKQLSID
-1091 ASADNVYPATDK
+1091 ESVDNVYPAADK
-1103 SWYVRADGSTPFT
+1103 IWYVRADGTTPFT
-1116 LKNEAYMDGTASR
+1116 LKNEAYMDGTASQ

-1169 GLAYST
+1169 GLSYST
-1175 DGTTALQQ
+1175 DGPTALQQ

-1230 YSAHELDEKNKITL
+1230 YSVHELDEKNKITL

>member
-1 MIRKKRYLAAKMG
+1 MIRKKRYLAVG
-14 LLALG
+14 LLAMG
-19 LMLLFP
+19 ISIIFS
-25 GQAEAADKKTIYN
+25 GQTAEAAEKKTIYN

-63 AEDDSTTVYTGIKSS
+63 DNGTTVNTGIKSS
-78 LRSLRTGEHY
+78 LRNLETGEHY
-88 YKVARWGEVPVG
+88 YAIRRSGEVPVG
-100 SWKVVHRPG
+100 YWKVVHRPG

-116 TSDENWHGIQF
+116 PDKDWHGIAF

-138 GWKAFCA
+138 GWKAYCA
-145 DCGEPLED
+145 DCGEPIKE
-153 SNIYMSREAASSI
+153 NHIYMSREAAASI
-166 QYLDLGSE
+166 QYLDLGTE
-174 KNPVF
+174 TARMG
-179 YYYLCPFCR
+179 YYYLCPFCS
-188 NLEQGVGLS
+188 NLEQGVTLS
-197 AHWCKEISWNQYRVV
+197 AHLCKEISWNQYRIF
-212 YKANSGVDGYNG
+212 YNPNIKKYNG

-234 NETIYEG
+234 NATEYEG
-241 ETVTPVTH
+241 QTVTPVTH
-249 LTENNYTRVGY
+249 LTENNYTKEGY
-260 VFTGWNTKQDG
+260 VFIGWNTKPDG
-271 SGVSFTDK
+271 SGAFFADSA
-279 EEIYNLSSSDWNDQ
+279 EIYNLSSIDWRDE
-293 STWTDTDRG
+293 STWTETDNG
-302 TITLYA
+302 TVTLYA

-320 ANGGKYGGL
+320 AAGGKYSGL

-334 TQLYLKKYVLQAD
+334 TQPYLKNYVLQVD
-347 FIQAP
+347 LIQAP
-352 EGYQVSFETNG
+352 DGYQVAFVANG
-363 GSTVETILGTK
+363 GSPVETIAGTK

-385 KGWLDDNK
+385 RGWLEDNI
-393 YIFTAPDGNVDT
+393 YTFTAPDGNVDT
-405 VKAAYHSDPIT
+405 LKAAYQSDPIT
-416 LPVTTKDGWSFGG
+416 LPATTRDGWSFGG
-429 WYYDSDFSLPAGG
+429 WYYDPDFSLPAGG

-463 LQAVDNYEVNDGKG
+463 LQSVDNYDANEGKG

-490 KTYLVYQKKEDGAW
+490 KTYLVYQKRENGAW
-504 IRVNSANDISSTTVI
+504 IRVNSADDISSTTVI
-519 DQTYTFDGQAKQYTV
+519 SEAYSFEGQEKQYTI
-534 PYTGLYSINAMGAQG
+534 PYTGLYTIKALGAQG
-549 QSYGSYTGGYGGSV
+549 ASYESYTGGYGGSV
-563 TGTFWLRKGEILT
+563 GGKFWLRKGDVLT
-576 YVVGGQNG
+576 YAVGGQNG
-584 YNGGGNASS
+584 YNSGGNATDY
-593 FGNGGGMTSVVSNQK
+593 GNGGGMTSVVSDQK
-608 GTLLIAGGG
+608 GELMIAGGG
-617 GGAFSHGNGNA
+617 GGASPGGNGGN

-637 GNAGQAGMAGGGA
+637 GHDGESGMAGGGA
-650 GYQGGTAGERL
+650 GYQGGCAGEKI
-661 VHHHTS
+661 VHHHTNDCYVDAS
-667 ACDTSR
+667 YTPAFGSWDGKVDGFDCYADSNTKTS
-673 SIIGSFRNN
+673 G
-682 NYSYEDDDDD
+682 YAHTKDDDP
-692 RYYVKQRIA
+692 RHVIRVGWESYAYSEGTLWNLNGYSGLATNGNTQL
-701 NVSADGFKYLHF
+701 NVSVHTNSWGSTDGLNLSKSKY
-713 SGLINQ
+713 
-719 QRGHRISAGSGTL
+719 R
-732 KVYNQNGLIFQKSI
+732 VMNQNGSTISSG
-746 YDIESFIRTEY
+746 SF
-757 QRAIAG
+757 
-763 NYGGENNYSSY
+763 SSAMN
-774 SHANYD
+774 SSSSS
-780 FDDNDQAVYEDTDY
+780 
-794 VWLHYNGDGSVT
+794 GS
-806 KWRKDGADD
+806 
-815 DYIPN
+815 
-820 PSANATSYF
+820 S
-829 IPSAT
+829 
-834 RGGSSWFYGINWYFK
+834 GSSWENPDGSWGGSPDVRDFYGTFHFK
-849 YDIPIPAGSTN
+849 LPEGTTRIYLYLDFYHNAYDAWFT
-860 IRIEF
+860 
-865 ESEHETE
+865 SEITG
-872 SYLSVSVQEAVL
+872 LSFSG
-884 TGRIGCGMT
+884 GRKLNCGMT
-893 EGQVISS
+893 EGQVLSS

-908 YVNSSYALMY
+908 YVSSDALMY
-918 EMNSGERSGSG
+918 EMYSGVRSGSG
-929 IGELHSKAIGYQE
+929 YATLDAEAVGYQE
-942 SLDLAGVTA
+942 SLDLTGVVA

-965 KEPLDGKSIRVTW
+965 KEPLDGKSICVTW
-978 QVPSDNG
+978 QTPKDNG

-996 TGSTSMLCESN
+996 TGSTSMLCKSN

-1016 VKGYYYL
+1016 VMGYYYL
-1023 VDQNGDTVVTGN
+1023 VDQKEDTVVTGN
-1035 ANYVQVPHVNV
+1035 ANYVQDPHVNV

-1063 GNISETTHILIDAKD
+1063 GNISDTTHILIDAKD

-1103 SWYVRADGSTPFT
+1103 SWYVRADGGTPFT

-1144 SSVARN
+1144 SSVSRN

-1273 VTVTAD
+1273 IRASAED
-1279 DDLSGVKDF
+1279 ELSGVKDF
-1288 YVVIKNTDNAIT
+1288 YIVISNSDNAVM
-1300 KTYLPDVD
+1300 KTYTPDEN
-1308 GSIRITITEDEP
+1308 GYINITITNDEP

-1325 FTVLGYAVDN
+1325 FTLLGYAVDN
-1335 VGNENNLSYGTT
+1335 VGNENSLSYGTT

-1356 RILSPHDPIF
+1356 RILEPHDPIF

>member
-19 LMLLFP
+19 LMLMFP

-63 AEDDSTTVYTGIKSS
+63 AKDDSTTVYTGIKLS
-78 LRSLRTGEHY
+78 LRSLNTGEHY
-88 YKVARWGEVPVG
+88 YKIARWGEVPVG

-116 TSDENWHGIQF
+116 PTDKNWHGIQF
-127 GTQKCMQYYYS
+127 GTQKCGHYYYS

-145 DCGEPLED
+145 DCGESLED
-153 SNIYMSREAASSI
+153 ANIYMSREAASSI
-166 QYLDLGSE
+166 QYLDLGSVE
-174 KNPVF
+174 KPVH

-197 AHWCKEISWNQYRVV
+197 VHWCKEISWNQYRIF
-212 YKANSGVDGYNG
+212 YDPNIKKYNG

-234 NETIYEG
+234 SATEYEG
-241 ETVTPVTH
+241 QTVTPVTH
-249 LTENNYTRVGY
+249 LTENNYTKEGY
-260 VFTGWNTKQDG
+260 VFIGWNTKPDG
-271 SGVSFTDK
+271 SGVSFSDSA
-279 EEIYNLSSSDWNDQ
+279 EIYNLSNVDWRDE
-293 STWTDTDRG
+293 STWTETDNG

-320 ANGGKYGGL
+320 AAGGKYSGL

-334 TQLYLKKYVLQAD
+334 TQLYLKNYVLQAD
-347 FIQAP
+347 LIQAP
-352 EGYQVSFETNG
+352 DGYQVAFVANG
-363 GSTVETILGTK
+363 GSPVETIAGTK

-385 KGWLDDNK
+385 RGWLEDNI
-393 YIFTAPDGNVDT
+393 YTFTAPDGNVDT
-405 VKAAYHSDPIT
+405 LKAAYQPDPIT
-416 LPVTTKDGWSFGG
+416 LPSTTKDGWSFGG
-429 WYYDSDFSLPAGG
+429 WYYDPDFSLPAGG

-448 PSKDMTLYAQWVDLR
+448 PSKDITLYAQWVDLR
-463 LQAVDNYEVNDGKG
+463 LQAIDNYKVNDGKG

-490 KTYLVYQKKEDGAW
+490 KTYLVYQKRENGAW
-504 IRVNSANDISSTTVI
+504 IRVNSANDISSTTI
-519 DQTYTFDGQAKQYTV
+519 INQAYSYEGQAKQYTV
-534 PYTGLYSINAMGAQG
+534 PYTGLYTIKAMGAQG

-563 TGTFWLRKGEILT
+563 SGTFWLQRGEQLT
-576 YVVGGQNG
+576 YAVGGQNG
-584 YNGGGNASS
+584 YNKGGRASNY
-593 FGNGGGMTSVVSNQK
+593 GNGGGMTSVVSDRK
-608 GTLLIAGGG
+608 GILLIAGGG
-617 GGAFSHGNGNA
+617 GGASPGGA
-628 GGSAASVID
+628 GGKGGSMESVL
-637 GNAGQAGMAGGGA
+637 GQQEGEAGMAGGGA
-650 GYQGGTAGERL
+650 GYYGGTAGEKI
-661 VHHHTS
+661 VHHHTNDCYS
-667 ACDTSR
+667 IASYTPTFGDWEYFMWGHSCFDSSGTNSYQYGGHTS
-673 SIIGSFRNN
+673 
-682 NYSYEDDDDD
+682 DDDDYSTCTV
-692 RYYVKQRIA
+692 RVGWSRECHIVENKA
-701 NVSADGFKYLHF
+701 NWWNVSGYKGIPTNGNTTLNLSYFCEGWGDVGDNIVNTNWLPDEEQPSEFVILDQNGTKIAQGKFRDYPFTDNFTWNGDRHVGSSEFYQNLKISLPEGTTHIYVHLNFHLRGDVWFTAGIRSLSF
-713 SGLINQ
+713 SGG
-719 QRGHRISAGSGTL
+719 RTL
-732 KVYNQNGLIFQKSI
+732 V
-746 YDIESFIRTEY
+746 
-757 QRAIAG
+757 
-763 NYGGENNYSSY
+763 
-774 SHANYD
+774 
-780 FDDNDQAVYEDTDY
+780 
-794 VWLHYNGDGSVT
+794 
-806 KWRKDGADD
+806 
-815 DYIPN
+815 
-820 PSANATSYF
+820 
-829 IPSAT
+829 
-834 RGGSSWFYGINWYFK
+834 
-849 YDIPIPAGSTN
+849 
-860 IRIEF
+860 
-865 ESEHETE
+865 
-872 SYLSVSVQEAVL
+872 
-884 TGRIGCGMT
+884 CGYT
-893 EGQVISS
+893 EGQILSS

-908 YVNSSYALMY
+908 YVNSAYAMMY
-918 EMNSGERSGSG
+918 ETYSGVRSGSG
-929 IGELHSKAIGYQE
+929 VAELHSKAIGYQE

-1016 VKGYYYL
+1016 VMGYYYL

-1035 ANYVQVPHVNV
+1035 ANYVQDPHVNV
-1046 VTAEYNQ
+1046 VTAAYNQ

-1078 VLWKLYTKQLVID
+1078 VLWKIYTKQLSID
-1091 ASADNVYPATDK
+1091 ESVDNVYPAADK
-1103 SWYVRADGSTPFT
+1103 IWYVRADGTTPFT

-1150 IIRTASTEIA
+1150 IIRTASTEIT

-1169 GLAYST
+1169 GLSYST

-1224 KESDKV
+1224 KELNKV
-1230 YSAHELDEKNKITL
+1230 YSAHELDEANKITL
-1244 IADGEAPVI
+1244 IADAEAPVI

-1273 VTVTAD
+1273 IRASAED
-1279 DDLSGVKDF
+1279 ELSGVKDF
-1288 YVVIKNTDNAIT
+1288 YIVISNSDNAVM
-1300 KTYLPDVD
+1300 KTYTPDEN
-1308 GSIRITITEDEP
+1308 GYINITITNDEP

-1325 FTVLGYAVDN
+1325 FTLLGYAVDN
-1335 VGNENNLSYGTT
+1335 VGNENSLSYGTT

-1356 RILSPHDPIF
+1356 RILEPHDPIF

-1429 QNLEITVRAYKGD
+1429 QNLEVTVRAYKGD

>member
-19 LMLLFP
+19 LMLMFP

-63 AEDDSTTVYTGIKSS
+63 DNGTTVYTGIKSS

-109 QCIHDGY
+109 QCIHDAY

-127 GTQKCMQYYYS
+127 GTQKCIQNYYS

-153 SNIYMSREAASSI
+153 ANIYMSREAASSI

-188 NLEQGVGLS
+188 NLEQGVRLS
-197 AHWCKEISWNQYRVV
+197 AHWCKEISWNQYRVI
-212 YKANSGVDGYNG
+212 YKPNTGADDYSG
-224 YMDYSYHMYN
+224 YMDTSYHMYN
-234 NETIYEG
+234 NATTYEG

-249 LTENNYTRVGY
+249 LTANGYTRIGY
-260 VFTGWNTKQDG
+260 VFTGWNTKPDG
-271 SGVSFTDK
+271 SGTTYADK
-279 EEIYNLSSSDWNDQ
+279 EEIYNLSSADWNNKNE
-293 STWTDTDRG
+293 STWTETDNG

-334 TQLYLKKYVLQAD
+334 TQLYLKNYVLQAD

-405 VKAAYHSDPIT
+405 VKAAYQSDPIT
-416 LPVTTKDGWSFGG
+416 LPFTTKDGWSFGG

-463 LQAVDNYEVNDGKG
+463 LQSVDNYDANDGKG

-490 KTYLVYQKKEDGAW
+490 KTYLVYQKREDGAW
-504 IRVNSANDISSTTVI
+504 LRVNSANDISSTTI
-519 DQTYTFDGQAKQYTV
+519 INQAYNFEGQSKQYTV
-534 PYTGLYSINAMGAQG
+534 PYTGLYTIDALGAQG
-549 QSYGSYTGGYGGSV
+549 KSYGSYTGGYGGSV
-563 TGTFWLRKGEILT
+563 TGTFWLRKGEVLT
-576 YVVGGQNG
+576 YVVGGQDG

-608 GTLLIAGGG
+608 GTLMIAGGG

-628 GGSAASVID
+628 GGSAASVIN
-637 GNAGQAGMAGGGA
+637 GNNGQSGMAGGGG
-650 GYQGGTAGERL
+650 GYQGGTAGERIDHYH
-661 VHHHTS
+661 VASCNVYHTHV
-667 ACDTSR
+667 
-673 SIIGSFRNN
+673 GS
-682 NYSYEDDDDD
+682 SD
-692 RYYVKQRIA
+692 RYGGCYTKYVENKRVVTWTDNLCCSNCQEGPNA
-701 NVSADGFKYLHF
+701 HF
-713 SGLINQ
+713 PGNPYGACGNFNPNWEKEIDDS
-719 QRGHRISAGSGTL
+719 
-732 KVYNQNGLIFQKSI
+732 Y
-746 YDIESFIRTEY
+746 YDLTCGKTTSTIVGYRC
-757 QRAIAG
+757 G
-763 NYGGENNYSSY
+763 M
-774 SHANYD
+774 
-780 FDDNDQAVYEDTDY
+780 
-794 VWLHYNGDGSVT
+794 YNGQ
-806 KWRKDGADD
+806 
-815 DYIPN
+815 I
-820 PSANATSYF
+820 
-829 IPSAT
+829 
-834 RGGSSWFYGINWYFK
+834 
-849 YDIPIPAGSTN
+849 
-860 IRIEF
+860 
-865 ESEHETE
+865 
-872 SYLSVSVQEAVL
+872 L
-884 TGRIGCGMT
+884 
-893 EGQVISS
+893 SS

-908 YVNSSYALMY
+908 YVNSAYAMMY
-918 EMNSGERSGSG
+918 ETYSGVRSGSG
-929 IGELHSKAIGYQE
+929 AAELHSKAIGYQE

-1016 VKGYYYL
+1016 VMGYYYL

-1035 ANYVQVPHVNV
+1035 ANYVQDPHVNV

-1078 VLWKLYTKQLVID
+1078 VLWKLYTKQLSID
-1091 ASADNVYPATDK
+1091 ESVDNVYPAADK
-1103 SWYVRADGSTPFT
+1103 IWYVRADGTTPFT
-1116 LKNEAYMDGTASR
+1116 LKNEAYMDGTASQ

-1169 GLAYST
+1169 GLSYST
-1175 DGTTALQQ
+1175 DGPTALQQ

-1230 YSAHELDEKNKITL
+1230 YSVHELDEKNKITL

>member
-63 AEDDSTTVYTGIKSS
+63 AEDDSTTVYTDIKSS

-197 AHWCKEISWNQYRVV
+197 AHWCKKISWNQYRIF
-212 YKANSGVDGYNG
+212 YDPNIKKYNG

-320 ANGGKYGGL
+320 ANGGRYNGVDKYSL
-329 DKQSI
+329 TEPYSSK
-334 TQLYLKKYVLQAD
+334 YLLQKNL
-347 FIQAP
+347 IVSP
-352 EGYQVSFETNG
+352 NGYTVAFETNG
-363 GSTVETILGTK
+363 GTNVDTITGTM
-374 HFVEWMREQPF
+374 HFVEWMQIQPF
-385 KGWLDDNK
+385 NGFVTNDT
-393 YIFTAPDGNVDT
+393 YMFMAPDRNIDT
-405 VKAAYHSDPIT
+405 LKAVYQSDPIT

-429 WYYDSDFSLPAGG
+429 WYYDPDFSLPAGG

-996 TGSTSMLCESN
+996 TGSTSMLCGSN

-1016 VKGYYYL
+1016 VMGYYYL

-1035 ANYVQVPHVNV
+1035 ANYVQDPHVNV

-1063 GNISETTHILIDAKD
+1063 GNISETT
-1078 VLWKLYTKQLVID
+1078 
-1091 ASADNVYPATDK
+1091 
-1103 SWYVRADGSTPFT
+1103 
-1116 LKNEAYMDGTASR
+1116 
-1129 GYQLNETIYETVSDD
+1129 
-1144 SSVARN
+1144 
-1150 IIRTASTEIA
+1150 
-1160 DTSIRTDAN
+1160 
-1169 GLAYST
+1169 
-1175 DGTTALQQ
+1175 
-1183 YSYSYTVRSNK
+1183 
-1194 NRDLMGVQ
+1194 
-1202 KFTISRDLSGQTIQV
+1202 
-1217 IPVAEAD
+1217 
-1224 KESDKV
+1224 
-1230 YSAHELDEKNKITL
+1230 
-1244 IADGEAPVI
+1244 
-1253 RGLEIMED
+1253 
-1261 RDLIDRRDGSIT
+1261 
-1273 VTVTAD
+1273 VTAD

-1288 YVVIKNTDNAIT
+1288 YVVIKNTDNAII

>member
-14 LLALG
+14 LLAMG
-19 LMLLFP
+19 ISIIFS
-25 GQAEAADKKTIYN
+25 GQTAEAAEKKTIYN

-63 AEDDSTTVYTGIKSS
+63 DNGTTVNTGIKSS
-78 LRSLRTGEHY
+78 LRNLETGEHY
-88 YKVARWGEVPVG
+88 YAIRRSGEVPVG
-100 SWKVVHRPG
+100 YWKVVHRPG

-116 TSDENWHGIQF
+116 PDKDWHGIAF

-138 GWKAFCA
+138 GWQAYCA
-145 DCGEPLED
+145 DCGEPIKE
-153 SNIYMSREAASSI
+153 NYIYMSREAAASI
-166 QYLDLGSE
+166 QYLDLGTE
-174 KNPVF
+174 TVRMG
-179 YYYLCPFCR
+179 YYYLCPFCS
-188 NLEQGVGLS
+188 NLEQGVTLS
-197 AHWCKEISWNQYRVV
+197 AHLCKEISWNQYRIF
-212 YKANSGVDGYNG
+212 YDPNIKKYNG

-234 NETIYEG
+234 SATEYEG
-241 ETVTPVTH
+241 QTVTPVTH
-249 LTENNYTRVGY
+249 LTENNYTKEGY
-260 VFTGWNTKQDG
+260 VFIGWNTKPDG
-271 SGVSFTDK
+271 SGVSFSDSA
-279 EEIYNLSSSDWNDQ
+279 EIYNLSNVDWRDE
-293 STWTDTDRG
+293 STWTETDNG

-320 ANGGKYGGL
+320 AAGGKYSGL

-334 TQLYLKKYVLQAD
+334 TQPYLKNYVLQAD
-347 FIQAP
+347 LIQAP
-352 EGYQVSFETNG
+352 DGYQVAFVANG
-363 GSTVETILGTK
+363 GSPVETIAGTK

-385 KGWLDDNK
+385 RGWLEDNI
-393 YIFTAPDGNVDT
+393 YTFTAPDGNVDT
-405 VKAAYHSDPIT
+405 LKAAYQSDPIT
-416 LPVTTKDGWSFGG
+416 LPATTRDGWSFGG
-429 WYYDSDFSLPAGG
+429 WYYDPDFSLPAGG

-463 LQAVDNYEVNDGKG
+463 LQSVDNYDANEGKG

-490 KTYLVYQKKEDGAW
+490 KTYLVYQKRENGAW
-504 IRVNSANDISSTTVI
+504 IRVNSADDISSTTVI
-519 DQTYTFDGQAKQYTV
+519 SEAYSFEGQEKQYTI
-534 PYTGLYSINAMGAQG
+534 PYTGLYTIKALGAQG
-549 QSYGSYTGGYGGSV
+549 ASYESYTGGYGGSV
-563 TGTFWLRKGEILT
+563 GGKFWLRKGDVLT
-576 YVVGGQNG
+576 YAVGGQNG
-584 YNGGGNASS
+584 YNGGGNATDY
-593 FGNGGGMTSVVSNQK
+593 GNGGGMTSVVSDQK
-608 GTLLIAGGG
+608 GELMIAGGG
-617 GGAFSHGNGNA
+617 GGASPGGNGGN

-637 GNAGQAGMAGGGA
+637 GHDGESGMAGGGA
-650 GYQGGTAGERL
+650 GYQGGCAGEKI
-661 VHHHTS
+661 VHHHTNDCYVDAS
-667 ACDTSR
+667 YTPAFGSWDGKVDGFDCYADSNTKTS
-673 SIIGSFRNN
+673 G
-682 NYSYEDDDDD
+682 YAHTKDDDP
-692 RYYVKQRIA
+692 RHVIRVGWESYAYSEGTLWNLNGYSGLATNGNTQL
-701 NVSADGFKYLHF
+701 NVSVHTNSWGSTDGLNLSKSKY
-713 SGLINQ
+713 
-719 QRGHRISAGSGTL
+719 R
-732 KVYNQNGLIFQKSI
+732 VMNQNGSTISSG
-746 YDIESFIRTEY
+746 SFSS
-757 QRAIAG
+757 AM
-763 NYGGENNYSSY
+763 NSSSSSGGS
-774 SHANYD
+774 
-780 FDDNDQAVYEDTDY
+780 
-794 VWLHYNGDGSVT
+794 
-806 KWRKDGADD
+806 
-815 DYIPN
+815 
-820 PSANATSYF
+820 
-829 IPSAT
+829 
-834 RGGSSWFYGINWYFK
+834 GSSWENPDGSWGGSPDVRDFYGTFHFALPEGTTRIYLYLDFYHNA
-849 YDIPIPAGSTN
+849 YDAWFT
-860 IRIEF
+860 
-865 ESEHETE
+865 SEITG
-872 SYLSVSVQEAVL
+872 LSFSG
-884 TGRIGCGMT
+884 GRKLNCGMT
-893 EGQVISS
+893 EGQVLSS

-908 YVNSSYALMY
+908 YVSSDALMY
-918 EMNSGERSGSG
+918 EMYSGVRSGSG
-929 IGELHSKAIGYQE
+929 YATLDAEAVGYQE
-942 SLDLAGVTA
+942 SLDLTGVVA

-965 KEPLDGKSIRVTW
+965 KEPLDGKSICVTW
-978 QVPSDNG
+978 QTPKDNG

-1007 VTKNTLVSG
+1007 ITINTLVSG
-1016 VKGYYYL
+1016 VMGYYYL
-1023 VDQNGDTVVTGN
+1023 VDQKEDTVVTGN
-1035 ANYVQVPHVNV
+1035 ANYVQDPHVNV

-1129 GYQLNETIYETVSDD
+1129 GYQLNETIYETVSDNN
-1144 SSVARN
+1144 SVARN
-1150 IIRTASTEIA
+1150 IIRTASMEIA

-1169 GLAYST
+1169 GLSYST
-1175 DGTTALQQ
+1175 DGTSVLQQ

-1300 KTYLPDVD
+1300 KTYLPDAD

-1356 RILSPHDPIF
+1356 RILSPHNPIF

>member
-19 LMLLFP
+19 IAMLLP
-25 GQAEAADKKTIYN
+25 GQKVDAAAKKTIYN
-38 SPYVSF
+38 SPYVTF

-49 AFTTCAGDQNYTWY
+49 AWTTCAGDRDYTWY
-63 AEDDSTTVYTGIKSS
+63 DADTRVSTGITSS
-78 LRSLRTGEHY
+78 LRALNTGEHY
-88 YKVARWGEVPVG
+88 YKVSRYGEIPIGYWQV
-100 SWKVVHRPG
+100 SHRPA
-109 QCIHDGY
+109 QCIHNGY
-116 TSDENWHGIQF
+116 PKDNHLYHGIQY
-127 GTQKCMQYYYS
+127 GRHKCFRNYNS
-138 GWKAFCA
+138 GWMAYCA
-145 DCGEPLED
+145 DCGEVIAYA
-153 SNIYMSREAASSI
+153 NMYMSRDAAKSI
-166 QYLDLGSE
+166 QYMDLGT
-174 KNPVF
+174 KQNPME
-179 YYYLCPFCR
+179 YYFLCPFCN
-188 NLEQGVGLS
+188 NLEQGAPLGE
-197 AHWCKEISWNQYRVV
+197 HKCKEISWNQYRIF
-212 YKANSGVDGYNG
+212 YDCNTTDSYMG

-234 NETIYEG
+234 NATEYEG
-241 ETVTPVTH
+241 NTVTPVTH
-249 LTENNYTRVGY
+249 LTENNYARVGY
-260 VFTGWNTKQDG
+260 VFTGWNTRPDG
-271 SGVSFTDK
+271 SGTAYTDK
-279 EEIYNLSSSDWNDQ
+279 AEIYNLSNADWKDS
-293 STWTDTDRG
+293 STWTGTDNG
-302 TITLYA
+302 TVTLYA
-308 QWRKSESTLVID
+308 QWKRSESTLVID
-320 ANGGKYGGL
+320 ANGGRYNGVDKYSL
-329 DKQSI
+329 TEPYSSK
-334 TQLYLKKYVLQAD
+334 YLLQKNL
-347 FIQAP
+347 IVSP
-352 EGYQVSFETNG
+352 NGYTVAFETNG
-363 GSTVETILGTK
+363 GTNVDTITGTM
-374 HFVEWMREQPF
+374 HFVEWMQIQPF
-385 KGWLDDNK
+385 NGFVTNDT
-393 YIFTAPDGNVDT
+393 YMFMAPDRNIDT
-405 VKAAYHSDPIT
+405 LKAVYQSDPIT
-416 LPVTTKDGWSFGG
+416 LPITTKDGWSFGG
-429 WYYDSDFSLPAGG
+429 WYYDPDFSLPAGG

-463 LQAVDNYEVNDGKG
+463 LQSVDNYDANDGKG

-490 KTYLVYQKKEDGAW
+490 KTYLVYQKRENGAW
-504 IRVNSANDISSTTVI
+504 IRVNSADDISSTTVI
-519 DQTYTFDGQAKQYTV
+519 SEAYSFEGQEKQYTI
-534 PYTGLYSINAMGAQG
+534 PYTGLYTIKALGAQG
-549 QSYGSYTGGYGGSV
+549 ASYESYTGGYGGSV
-563 TGTFWLRKGEILT
+563 GGKFWLRKGEVLT

-584 YNGGGNASS
+584 YNGGGSASS

-608 GTLLIAGGG
+608 GTLMIAGGG

-628 GGSAASVID
+628 GGSAASVIN
-637 GNAGQAGMAGGGA
+637 GNNGQSGMAGGGG
-650 GYQGGTAGERL
+650 GYQGGTAGERIDHYH
-661 VHHHTS
+661 VASCNVYHTHVG
-667 ACDTSR
+667 SR
-673 SIIGSFRNN
+673 
-682 NYSYEDDDDD
+682 D
-692 RYYVKQRIA
+692 RYGGCYTKYVENKRVVTWTDNLCCSNCQEGPNA
-701 NVSADGFKYLHF
+701 HF
-713 SGLINQ
+713 PGNPYGACGNFNPNWEKEIDDS
-719 QRGHRISAGSGTL
+719 
-732 KVYNQNGLIFQKSI
+732 Y
-746 YDIESFIRTEY
+746 YDLTCGKTTSTIVGYRC
-757 QRAIAG
+757 G
-763 NYGGENNYSSY
+763 M
-774 SHANYD
+774 
-780 FDDNDQAVYEDTDY
+780 
-794 VWLHYNGDGSVT
+794 YNGQ
-806 KWRKDGADD
+806 
-815 DYIPN
+815 I
-820 PSANATSYF
+820 
-829 IPSAT
+829 
-834 RGGSSWFYGINWYFK
+834 
-849 YDIPIPAGSTN
+849 
-860 IRIEF
+860 
-865 ESEHETE
+865 
-872 SYLSVSVQEAVL
+872 L
-884 TGRIGCGMT
+884 
-893 EGQVISS
+893 SS

-908 YVNSSYALMY
+908 YVNSAYAMMY
-918 EMNSGERSGSG
+918 ETYSGVRSGSG
-929 IGELHSKAIGYQE
+929 VAELHSKAIGYQE

-996 TGSTSMLCESN
+996 TGSTSMLCGSN

-1016 VKGYYYL
+1016 VMGYYYL

-1035 ANYVQVPHVNV
+1035 ANYVQDPHVNV
-1046 VTAEYNQ
+1046 VTAAYNQ

-1078 VLWKLYTKQLVID
+1078 VLWKIYTKQLSID
-1091 ASADNVYPATDK
+1091 ESVDNVYPAADK
-1103 SWYVRADGSTPFT
+1103 IWYVRADGTTPFT

-1169 GLAYST
+1169 GLSYST

-1273 VTVTAD
+1273 IRASAED
-1279 DDLSGVKDF
+1279 ELSGVKDF
-1288 YVVIKNTDNAIT
+1288 YIVISNSDNAVM
-1300 KTYLPDVD
+1300 KTYTPDEN
-1308 GSIRITITEDEP
+1308 GYINITITNDEP

-1325 FTVLGYAVDN
+1325 FTLLGYAVDN
-1335 VGNENNLSYGTT
+1335 VGNENSLSYGTT

>member
-19 LMLLFP
+19 LMLMFP

-63 AEDDSTTVYTGIKSS
+63 DNGTTVYTGIKSS

-109 QCIHDGY
+109 QCIHDAY

-127 GTQKCMQYYYS
+127 GTQKCIKNYYS

-153 SNIYMSREAASSI
+153 ANIYMSREAASSI

-188 NLEQGVGLS
+188 NLEQGVRLS
-197 AHWCKEISWNQYRVV
+197 AHWCKEISWNQYRVI
-212 YKANSGVDGYNG
+212 YKPNTGADDYSG
-224 YMDYSYHMYN
+224 YMDTSYHMYN
-234 NETIYEG
+234 NATTYEG

-249 LTENNYTRVGY
+249 LTANGYTRIGY
-260 VFTGWNTKQDG
+260 VFTGWNTKPDG
-271 SGVSFTDK
+271 SGTTYADK
-279 EEIYNLSSSDWNDQ
+279 EEIYNLSSADWNNKNE
-293 STWTDTDRG
+293 STWTETDNG

-334 TQLYLKKYVLQAD
+334 TQLYLKNYVLQAD

-405 VKAAYHSDPIT
+405 VKAAYQSDPIT
-416 LPVTTKDGWSFGG
+416 LPFTTKDGWSFGG

-463 LQAVDNYEVNDGKG
+463 LQSVDNYDANDGKG

-490 KTYLVYQKKEDGAW
+490 KTYLVYQKREDGAW
-504 IRVNSANDISSTTVI
+504 LRVNSANDISSTTI
-519 DQTYTFDGQAKQYTV
+519 INQAYNFEGQSKQYTV
-534 PYTGLYSINAMGAQG
+534 PYTGLYTIDALGAQG
-549 QSYGSYTGGYGGSV
+549 KSYGSYTGGYGGSV
-563 TGTFWLRKGEILT
+563 TGTFWLRKGEVLT
-576 YVVGGQNG
+576 YVVGGQDG

-608 GTLLIAGGG
+608 GTLMIAGGG

-628 GGSAASVID
+628 GGSAASVIN
-637 GNAGQAGMAGGGA
+637 GNNGQSGMAGGGG
-650 GYQGGTAGERL
+650 GYQGGTAGERIDHYH
-661 VHHHTS
+661 VASCNVYHTHV
-667 ACDTSR
+667 
-673 SIIGSFRNN
+673 GS
-682 NYSYEDDDDD
+682 SD
-692 RYYVKQRIA
+692 K
-701 NVSADGFKYLHF
+701 
-713 SGLINQ
+713 
-719 QRGHRISAGSGTL
+719 
-732 KVYNQNGLIFQKSI
+732 
-746 YDIESFIRTEY
+746 
-757 QRAIAG
+757 
-763 NYGGENNYSSY
+763 YGGCYTKYVENKRVVTWTDNLCCSNCQEGPNAHFPGNPYGACGNFNPNWEKEIDDSY
-774 SHANYD
+774 YD
-780 FDDNDQAVYEDTDY
+780 LTCGKTTSTIVGYRCGM
-794 VWLHYNGDGSVT
+794 YNGQ
-806 KWRKDGADD
+806 
-815 DYIPN
+815 I
-820 PSANATSYF
+820 
-829 IPSAT
+829 
-834 RGGSSWFYGINWYFK
+834 
-849 YDIPIPAGSTN
+849 
-860 IRIEF
+860 
-865 ESEHETE
+865 
-872 SYLSVSVQEAVL
+872 L
-884 TGRIGCGMT
+884 
-893 EGQVISS
+893 SS

-908 YVNSSYALMY
+908 YVNSAYAMMY
-918 EMNSGERSGSG
+918 ETYSGVRSGSG
-929 IGELHSKAIGYQE
+929 AAELHSKAIGYQE

-1016 VKGYYYL
+1016 VMGYYYL

-1035 ANYVQVPHVNV
+1035 ANYVQDPHVNV

-1078 VLWKLYTKQLVID
+1078 VLWKLYTKQLSID
-1091 ASADNVYPATDK
+1091 ESVDNVYPAADK
-1103 SWYVRADGSTPFT
+1103 IWYVRADGTTPFT
-1116 LKNEAYMDGTASR
+1116 LKNEAYMDGTASQ

-1169 GLAYST
+1169 GLSYST

>member
-19 LMLLFP
+19 LMLMFP

-63 AEDDSTTVYTGIKSS
+63 AKDDSTTVYTGIKLS
-78 LRSLRTGEHY
+78 LRSLNTGEHY
-88 YKVARWGEVPVG
+88 YKIARWGEVPVG

-116 TSDENWHGIQF
+116 PTDKNWHGIQF
-127 GTQKCMQYYYS
+127 GTQKCGHYYYS

-145 DCGEPLED
+145 DCGESLED
-153 SNIYMSREAASSI
+153 ANIYMSREAASSI
-166 QYLDLGSE
+166 QYLDLGSVE
-174 KNPVF
+174 KPVH

-197 AHWCKEISWNQYRVV
+197 VHWCKEISWNQYRIF
-212 YKANSGVDGYNG
+212 YDPNIKKYNG

-234 NETIYEG
+234 SATEYEG
-241 ETVTPVTH
+241 QTVTPVTH
-249 LTENNYTRVGY
+249 LTENNYTKEGY
-260 VFTGWNTKQDG
+260 VFIGWNTKPDG
-271 SGVSFTDK
+271 SGVSFSDSA
-279 EEIYNLSSSDWNDQ
+279 EIYNLSNVDWRDE
-293 STWTDTDRG
+293 STWTETDNG

-320 ANGGKYGGL
+320 AAGGKYSGL

-334 TQLYLKKYVLQAD
+334 TQLYLKNYVLQAD
-347 FIQAP
+347 LIQAP
-352 EGYQVSFETNG
+352 DGYQVAFVANG
-363 GSTVETILGTK
+363 GSPVETIAGTK

-385 KGWLDDNK
+385 RGWLEDNI
-393 YIFTAPDGNVDT
+393 YTFTAPDGNVDT
-405 VKAAYHSDPIT
+405 LKAAYQPDPIT
-416 LPVTTKDGWSFGG
+416 LPSTTKDGWSFGG
-429 WYYDSDFSLPAGG
+429 WYYDPDFSLPAGG

-448 PSKDMTLYAQWVDLR
+448 PSKDITLYAQWVDLR
-463 LQAVDNYEVNDGKG
+463 LQAIDNYKVNDGKG

-490 KTYLVYQKKEDGAW
+490 KTYLVYQKRENGAW
-504 IRVNSANDISSTTVI
+504 IRVNSANDISSTTI
-519 DQTYTFDGQAKQYTV
+519 INQAYSYEGQAKQYTV
-534 PYTGLYSINAMGAQG
+534 PYTGLYTIKAMGAQG

-563 TGTFWLRKGEILT
+563 SGTFWLQRGEQLT
-576 YVVGGQNG
+576 YAVGGQNG
-584 YNGGGNASS
+584 YNKGGRASNY
-593 FGNGGGMTSVVSNQK
+593 GNGGGMTSVVSDRK
-608 GTLLIAGGG
+608 GILLIAGGG
-617 GGAFSHGNGNA
+617 GGASPGGA
-628 GGSAASVID
+628 GGKGGSMESVL
-637 GNAGQAGMAGGGA
+637 GQQEGEAGMAGGGA
-650 GYQGGTAGERL
+650 GYYGGTAGEKI
-661 VHHHTS
+661 VHHHTNDCYS
-667 ACDTSR
+667 IASYTPTFGDWEYFMWGHSCFDSSGTNSYQYDGHTS
-673 SIIGSFRNN
+673 
-682 NYSYEDDDDD
+682 DDDDYSTCTV
-692 RYYVKQRIA
+692 RVGWARECHIVENKVNWW
-701 NVSADGFKYLHF
+701 NVSGYKGIPTNGNTTLNLSYFCEGWGSVGENIVNTNWLPDEEQPSEFVILDQNGTKIAQGKFRDYPFTDNFTWNGDSHVGSSEFYQNLKISLPEGTTHIYVHLNFHLRGDVWFTAGIRSLSF
-713 SGLINQ
+713 SGG
-719 QRGHRISAGSGTL
+719 RTL
-732 KVYNQNGLIFQKSI
+732 V
-746 YDIESFIRTEY
+746 
-757 QRAIAG
+757 
-763 NYGGENNYSSY
+763 
-774 SHANYD
+774 
-780 FDDNDQAVYEDTDY
+780 
-794 VWLHYNGDGSVT
+794 
-806 KWRKDGADD
+806 
-815 DYIPN
+815 
-820 PSANATSYF
+820 
-829 IPSAT
+829 
-834 RGGSSWFYGINWYFK
+834 
-849 YDIPIPAGSTN
+849 
-860 IRIEF
+860 
-865 ESEHETE
+865 
-872 SYLSVSVQEAVL
+872 
-884 TGRIGCGMT
+884 CGYT
-893 EGQVISS
+893 EGQILSS

-908 YVNSSYALMY
+908 YVNSAYAMMY
-918 EMNSGERSGSG
+918 ETYSGVRSGSG
-929 IGELHSKAIGYQE
+929 VAELHSKAIGYQE

-1016 VKGYYYL
+1016 VMGYYYL
-1023 VDQNGDTVVTGN
+1023 IDQNGDTVVTGN
-1035 ANYVQVPHVNV
+1035 ANYVQDPHVNV
-1046 VTAEYNQ
+1046 VTAAYNQ

-1078 VLWKLYTKQLVID
+1078 VLWKIYTKQLSID
-1091 ASADNVYPATDK
+1091 ESVDNVYPAADK
-1103 SWYVRADGSTPFT
+1103 IWYVRADGTTPFT

-1150 IIRTASTEIA
+1150 IIRTASTEIT

-1169 GLAYST
+1169 GLSYST

>member
-19 LMLLFP
+19 LMLMFP
-25 GQAEAADKKTIYN
+25 GQTEAADKKTIYN

-63 AEDDSTTVYTGIKSS
+63 DNGTTVYTGIKSS

-109 QCIHDGY
+109 QCIHDAY

-127 GTQKCMQYYYS
+127 GTQKCIQNYYS

-153 SNIYMSREAASSI
+153 ANIYMSREAASSI

-188 NLEQGVGLS
+188 NLEQGVSLS
-197 AHWCKEISWNQYRVV
+197 AHWCKEISWNQYRVI
-212 YKANSGVDGYNG
+212 YKPNTGADDYSG
-224 YMDYSYHMYN
+224 YMDTSYHMYN
-234 NETIYEG
+234 NATTYEG

-249 LTENNYTRVGY
+249 LTANGYTRIGY
-260 VFTGWNTKQDG
+260 VFTGWNTKPDG
-271 SGVSFTDK
+271 SGTTYADK
-279 EEIYNLSSSDWNDQ
+279 EEIYNLSSADWNNKNE
-293 STWTDTDRG
+293 STWIETDNG

-320 ANGGKYGGL
+320 AAGGKYSGL

-334 TQLYLKKYVLQAD
+334 TQLYLKNYVLQAD
-347 FIQAP
+347 LIQAP
-352 EGYQVSFETNG
+352 DGYQVSFETNG

-374 HFVEWMREQPF
+374 HFIEWMREQPF
-385 KGWLDDNK
+385 RGWLEDNK

-405 VKAAYHSDPIT
+405 VKAAYQPDPIT
-416 LPVTTKDGWSFGG
+416 LPSTTKDGWSFGG
-429 WYYDSDFSLPAGG
+429 WYYDPDFSLPAGG
-442 AGDQII
+442 SGDQII

-463 LQAVDNYEVNDGKG
+463 LQSVDNYDANDGKG

-490 KTYLVYQKKEDGAW
+490 KTYLVYQKREDGAW
-504 IRVNSANDISSTTVI
+504 LRVNSANDISSTTI
-519 DQTYTFDGQAKQYTV
+519 INQAYNFEGQSKQYTV
-534 PYTGLYSINAMGAQG
+534 PYTGLYTIDALGAQG
-549 QSYGSYTGGYGGSV
+549 KSYGSYTGGYGGSV
-563 TGTFWLRKGEILT
+563 TGTFWLRKGEVLT
-576 YVVGGQNG
+576 YVVGGQDG
-584 YNGGGNASS
+584 YNGGGSASS

-608 GTLLIAGGG
+608 GTLMIAGGG

-628 GGSAASVID
+628 GGSAASVIN
-637 GNAGQAGMAGGGA
+637 GNNGQSGMAGGGG
-650 GYQGGTAGERL
+650 GYQGGTAGERIDHYH
-661 VHHHTS
+661 VASCNVYHTHV
-667 ACDTSR
+667 
-673 SIIGSFRNN
+673 GS
-682 NYSYEDDDDD
+682 SD
-692 RYYVKQRIA
+692 RYGGCYTKYVENKRVVTWTDNLCCSNCQEGPNA
-701 NVSADGFKYLHF
+701 HF
-713 SGLINQ
+713 PGNPYGACGNFNPNWEKEIDDS
-719 QRGHRISAGSGTL
+719 
-732 KVYNQNGLIFQKSI
+732 Y
-746 YDIESFIRTEY
+746 YDLTCGKTTSTIVGYRC
-757 QRAIAG
+757 G
-763 NYGGENNYSSY
+763 M
-774 SHANYD
+774 
-780 FDDNDQAVYEDTDY
+780 
-794 VWLHYNGDGSVT
+794 YNGQ
-806 KWRKDGADD
+806 
-815 DYIPN
+815 I
-820 PSANATSYF
+820 
-829 IPSAT
+829 
-834 RGGSSWFYGINWYFK
+834 
-849 YDIPIPAGSTN
+849 
-860 IRIEF
+860 
-865 ESEHETE
+865 
-872 SYLSVSVQEAVL
+872 L
-884 TGRIGCGMT
+884 
-893 EGQVISS
+893 SS

-908 YVNSSYALMY
+908 YVNSAYAMMY
-918 EMNSGERSGSG
+918 ETYSGVRSGSG
-929 IGELHSKAIGYQE
+929 AAELHSKAIGYQE

-978 QVPSDNG
+978 QVPNDNG

-1007 VTKNTLVSG
+1007 ITKNTLVSG
-1016 VKGYYYL
+1016 VMGYYYL
-1023 VDQNGDTVVTGN
+1023 VDQKEDTVVTGY
-1035 ANYVQVPHVNV
+1035 ANYVQDPHVNV

-1129 GYQLNETIYETVSDD
+1129 GYQLNETIYETVSDNN
-1144 SSVARN
+1144 SVARN
-1150 IIRTASTEIA
+1150 IIRTASMEIA

-1169 GLAYST
+1169 GLSYST
-1175 DGTTALQQ
+1175 DGTSVLQQ

-1300 KTYLPDVD
+1300 KTYLPDAD

-1347 EFALASSVE
+1347 EFALSSSVE

>member
-1 MIRKKRYLAAKMG
+1 
-14 LLALG
+14 
-19 LMLLFP
+19 
-25 GQAEAADKKTIYN
+25 
-38 SPYVSF
+38 
-44 SPDGK
+44 
-49 AFTTCAGDQNYTWY
+49 
-63 AEDDSTTVYTGIKSS
+63 
-78 LRSLRTGEHY
+78 
-88 YKVARWGEVPVG
+88 
-100 SWKVVHRPG
+100 
-109 QCIHDGY
+109 
-116 TSDENWHGIQF
+116 
-127 GTQKCMQYYYS
+127 
-138 GWKAFCA
+138 
-145 DCGEPLED
+145 
-153 SNIYMSREAASSI
+153 
-166 QYLDLGSE
+166 
-174 KNPVF
+174 
-179 YYYLCPFCR
+179 
-188 NLEQGVGLS
+188 
-197 AHWCKEISWNQYRVV
+197 
-212 YKANSGVDGYNG
+212 
-224 YMDYSYHMYN
+224 
-234 NETIYEG
+234 
-241 ETVTPVTH
+241 
-249 LTENNYTRVGY
+249 
-260 VFTGWNTKQDG
+260 
-271 SGVSFTDK
+271 
-279 EEIYNLSSSDWNDQ
+279 
-293 STWTDTDRG
+293 
-302 TITLYA
+302 
-308 QWRKSESTLVID
+308 
-320 ANGGKYGGL
+320 
-329 DKQSI
+329 
-334 TQLYLKKYVLQAD
+334 
-347 FIQAP
+347 
-352 EGYQVSFETNG
+352 
-363 GSTVETILGTK
+363 
-374 HFVEWMREQPF
+374 
-385 KGWLDDNK
+385 
-393 YIFTAPDGNVDT
+393 
-405 VKAAYHSDPIT
+405 
-416 LPVTTKDGWSFGG
+416 
-429 WYYDSDFSLPAGG
+429 
-442 AGDQII
+442 
-448 PSKDMTLYAQWVDLR
+448 
-463 LQAVDNYEVNDGKG
+463 
-477 AVDLSWSQ
+477 
-485 SDQNN
+485 
-490 KTYLVYQKKEDGAW
+490 
-504 IRVNSANDISSTTVI
+504 
-519 DQTYTFDGQAKQYTV
+519 
-534 PYTGLYSINAMGAQG
+534 
-549 QSYGSYTGGYGGSV
+549 
-563 TGTFWLRKGEILT
+563 
-576 YVVGGQNG
+576 
-584 YNGGGNASS
+584 
-593 FGNGGGMTSVVSNQK
+593 
-608 GTLLIAGGG
+608 
-617 GGAFSHGNGNA
+617 
-628 GGSAASVID
+628 
-637 GNAGQAGMAGGGA
+637 
-650 GYQGGTAGERL
+650 
-661 VHHHTS
+661 
-667 ACDTSR
+667 
-673 SIIGSFRNN
+673 
-682 NYSYEDDDDD
+682 
-692 RYYVKQRIA
+692 
-701 NVSADGFKYLHF
+701 
-713 SGLINQ
+713 
-719 QRGHRISAGSGTL
+719 
-732 KVYNQNGLIFQKSI
+732 
-746 YDIESFIRTEY
+746 
-757 QRAIAG
+757 
-763 NYGGENNYSSY
+763 
-774 SHANYD
+774 
-780 FDDNDQAVYEDTDY
+780 
-794 VWLHYNGDGSVT
+794 
-806 KWRKDGADD
+806 
-815 DYIPN
+815 
-820 PSANATSYF
+820 
-829 IPSAT
+829 
-834 RGGSSWFYGINWYFK
+834 
-849 YDIPIPAGSTN
+849 
-860 IRIEF
+860 
-865 ESEHETE
+865 
-872 SYLSVSVQEAVL
+872 
-884 TGRIGCGMT
+884 MT

-951 TDFAAP
+951 TDFATP

-1023 VDQNGDTVVTGN
+1023 VDQNGDTFVTGN
-1035 ANYVQVPHVNV
+1035 ANYVQDPHVNV

-1169 GLAYST
+1169 GLSYST

>member
-1 MIRKKRYLAAKMG
+1 MIRKKRYLAAG
-14 LLALG
+14 LLVMG
-19 LMLLFP
+19 ISIIFS
-25 GQAEAADKKTIYN
+25 GQTAEAAEKKTIYN
-38 SPYVSF
+38 SPYVSI
-44 SPDGK
+44 SPDGE

-63 AEDDSTTVYTGIKSS
+63 DNGTTVNTGIKSS

-88 YKVARWGEVPVG
+88 FKVARWGEVPVG
-100 SWKVVHRPG
+100 SWRVVHRPG
-109 QCIHDGY
+109 QCIHEAY

-127 GTQKCMQYYYS
+127 GTQKCMRYYYS

-145 DCGEPLED
+145 DCGEPLEE
-153 SNIYMSREAASSI
+153 SYIYMSSEAASSI
-166 QYLDLGSE
+166 QHLDLGTES
-174 KNPVF
+174 NPVF

-188 NLEQGVGLS
+188 NLEQGVRLS
-197 AHWCKEISWNQYRVV
+197 AHLCKEISPNQYRIF
-212 YKANSGVDGYNG
+212 YDPNISKYNG
-224 YMDYSYHMYN
+224 YMDTSYHMYN
-234 NETIYEG
+234 NATEYEG
-241 ETVTPVTH
+241 QTVTPVTH
-249 LTENNYTRVGY
+249 LTENNYTKEGY
-260 VFTGWNTKQDG
+260 VFIGWNTKPDG
-271 SGVSFTDK
+271 SGAFFADSA
-279 EEIYNLSSSDWNDQ
+279 EIYNLSSIDWRDE
-293 STWTDTDRG
+293 STWTETDNG
-302 TITLYA
+302 TVTLYA

-320 ANGGKYGGL
+320 AAGGKYSGL

-334 TQLYLKKYVLQAD
+334 TQPYLKNYVLQVD
-347 FIQAP
+347 LIQAP
-352 EGYQVSFETNG
+352 DGYQVAFVANG
-363 GSTVETILGTK
+363 GSPVETIAGTK

-385 KGWLDDNK
+385 RGWLEDNI
-393 YIFTAPDGNVDT
+393 YTFTAPDGNVDT
-405 VKAAYHSDPIT
+405 LKAAYQSDPIT
-416 LPVTTKDGWSFGG
+416 LPATTRDGWSFGG
-429 WYYDSDFSLPAGG
+429 WYYDPDFSLPAGG

-463 LQAVDNYEVNDGKG
+463 LQSVDNYDANEGKG

-490 KTYLVYQKKEDGAW
+490 KTYLVYQKRENGAW
-504 IRVNSANDISSTTVI
+504 IRVNSADDISSTTVI
-519 DQTYTFDGQAKQYTV
+519 SEAYSFEGQEKQYTI
-534 PYTGLYSINAMGAQG
+534 PYTGLYTIKALGAQG
-549 QSYGSYTGGYGGSV
+549 ASYESYTGGYGGSV
-563 TGTFWLRKGEILT
+563 GGKFWLRKGDVLT
-576 YVVGGQNG
+576 YAVGGQNG
-584 YNGGGNASS
+584 YNGGGNATDY
-593 FGNGGGMTSVVSNQK
+593 GNGGGMTSVVSDQK
-608 GTLLIAGGG
+608 GELMIAGGG
-617 GGAFSHGNGNA
+617 GGASPGGNGGN

-637 GNAGQAGMAGGGA
+637 GHDGESGMAGGGA
-650 GYQGGTAGERL
+650 GYQGGCAGEKI
-661 VHHHTS
+661 VHHHTNDCYVDAS
-667 ACDTSR
+667 YTPAFGSWDGKVDGFDCYADSNTKTS
-673 SIIGSFRNN
+673 G
-682 NYSYEDDDDD
+682 YAHTKDDDP
-692 RYYVKQRIA
+692 RHVIRVGWESYAYSEGTLWNLNGYSGLATNGNTQL
-701 NVSADGFKYLHF
+701 NVSVHTNSWGSTDGLNLSKSKY
-713 SGLINQ
+713 
-719 QRGHRISAGSGTL
+719 R
-732 KVYNQNGLIFQKSI
+732 VMNQNGSTISSG
-746 YDIESFIRTEY
+746 SFSS
-757 QRAIAG
+757 AM
-763 NYGGENNYSSY
+763 NSSSSSGGS
-774 SHANYD
+774 
-780 FDDNDQAVYEDTDY
+780 
-794 VWLHYNGDGSVT
+794 
-806 KWRKDGADD
+806 
-815 DYIPN
+815 
-820 PSANATSYF
+820 
-829 IPSAT
+829 
-834 RGGSSWFYGINWYFK
+834 GSSWENPDGSWGGSPDVRDFYGTFHFALPEGTTRIYLYLDFYHNA
-849 YDIPIPAGSTN
+849 YDAWFT
-860 IRIEF
+860 
-865 ESEHETE
+865 SEITG
-872 SYLSVSVQEAVL
+872 LSFSG
-884 TGRIGCGMT
+884 GRKLNCGMT
-893 EGQVISS
+893 EGQVLSS

-908 YVNSSYALMY
+908 YVSSDALMY
-918 EMNSGERSGSG
+918 EMYSGVRSGSG
-929 IGELHSKAIGYQE
+929 YATLDAEAVGYQE
-942 SLDLAGVTA
+942 SLDLTGVVA

-965 KEPLDGKSIRVTW
+965 KEPLDGKSICVTW
-978 QVPSDNG
+978 QTPKDNG

-996 TGSTSMLCESN
+996 TGSTSMLCKSN

-1016 VKGYYYL
+1016 VMGYYYL
-1023 VDQNGDTVVTGN
+1023 VDQKEDTVVTGN
-1035 ANYVQVPHVNV
+1035 ANYVQDPHVNV

-1063 GNISETTHILIDAKD
+1063 GNISDTTHILIDAKD

-1103 SWYVRADGSTPFT
+1103 SWYVRADGGTPFT

-1144 SSVARN
+1144 SSVSRN

-1273 VTVTAD
+1273 IRASAED
-1279 DDLSGVKDF
+1279 ELSGVKDF
-1288 YVVIKNTDNAIT
+1288 YIVISNSDNAVM
-1300 KTYLPDVD
+1300 KTYTPDEN
-1308 GSIRITITEDEP
+1308 GYINITITNDEP

-1325 FTVLGYAVDN
+1325 FTLLGYAVDN
-1335 VGNENNLSYGTT
+1335 VGNENSLSYGTT

-1356 RILSPHDPIF
+1356 RILEPHDPIF

-1429 QNLEITVRAYKGD
+1429 QNLEVTVRAYKGD